1 MSNNSQQF
9 QAVFSLNGQQVK
21 DELKRIKEEIESIDK
36 AMQTLSKDDSETYK
50 RQMRQYADRRK
61 QLQEEQRQMN
71 SMGKVVKDLMKGLD
85 KASPNHL
92 KQTMRDI
99 NKAIDN
105 GAIKRGTR
113 DWQEALRVL
122 GKCDSELKK
131 INAET
136 KRFSGESSGG
146 SFISGFKGMAA
157 KVTAVIA
164 AVRGVYATVSDVI
177 RVNMDF
183 EQQMANLSS
192 ILGKTREEI
201 RGLQEDALRLGEA
214 TMFTA
219 SQVAGLQ
226 INLAKLGFS
235 QVEILNSTRAILD
248 FAAATGAALP
258 EAAEVA
264 GAALR
269 AFNLDSSEMSR
280 VVSTMAV
287 ATTQSAL
294 DFEKLRTSIAITF
307 PIAKT
312 FGFTIEDTVTLLGK
326 LSDAGFDASMA
337 ATATRNILLNLANPA
352 GKLAR
357 ALGQPIHNV
366 EELAEALMKL
376 KERNI
381 ELAEVFDLTDKRSAG
396 AFAQFVRISDQ
407 LVDMKEKITDA
418 DEALSD
424 MVDKRM
430 QTLQG
435 SVIYLQSAWQGLE
448 LTFLN
453 STGAMKKVVDLLT
466 EMIKGVTRLMSSTK
480 DNRERD
486 TAEAVNNAVRRSRK
500 QWKESFNADVK
511 EIKAQQETL
520 EKILSENKGLET
532 EQTRAIRDNIK
543 DQTTQLLTDYSQKLD
558 AYQTRAAEIRERFE
572 SIEQNIRENIR
583 SEKNINYRLDK
594 RIAAVVAAGVSFIAG
609 KKTNTATEYDKL
621 KTELIEVEVQ
631 AKKMEDYVERIGN
644 MSKNLNEPN
653 EYNKDPYARLR
664 QGAEGRIKTLQE
676 AETKAFFERK
686 KAAEGNNEELERI
699 EKEHAQKM
707 HDIAVEIYS
716 DIADKYRTLDPRFY
730 DQYTNKVAQ
739 KNLELANKINQIE
752 TKYGRLSEQAS
763 KRKER
768 AIEKEMRMRKKL
780 EKQLRQGQKREESY
794 YAHLETAITKYEGII
809 EDDESWRNRQRK
821 AVNALRNEK
830 SLLDRTYDQAYKLL
844 LENEQNEIQLAANSA
859 KERYRIELE
868 YLAKRLQLNADYQKA
883 IKANENATNATI
895 SANNKETFT
904 KIAGYIDEALSQAGG
919 LLDGFSG
926 LVSARY
932 DLMQARVEKRY
943 DAEIEAAEKAGRNT
957 DRIERE
963 KQNAL
968 NDIERQRIEAD
979 YKSGVAQSFID
990 AAAASLKAWINPGWP
1005 WALALQA
1012 VILAQQ
1018 GFTLA
1023 TLKEQKDAKLAALT
1037 GYYEGGYT
1045 RGTRYREV
1053 AGVVHEG
1060 EFVANHET
1068 VRNQAVRPVLDMLD
1082 YAQKNNASPL
1092 ITAEDIALAAGYH
1105 SGKYYEGGYTSASVP
1120 PSSPVVVQNDT
1131 QLLQRVYDLLD
1142 KLDRDGVRADLY
1154 ASDVERSNRRR
1165 NLLLNNKSRINQ

>member
-21 DELKRIKEEIESIDK
+21 DELKRIKEEIENIDK
-36 AMQTLSKDDSETYK
+36 SMQNLSKDDSETYK

-71 SMGKVVKDLMKGLD
+71 SMGKVVKDLMKDLD
-85 KASPNHL
+85 KASPNQL

-122 GKCDSELKK
+122 GKCDAELKK

-146 SFISGFKGMAA
+146 SVISGIKGMAA
-157 KVTAVIA
+157 KVTAWTAAITGTYKAVSGVI
-164 AVRGVYATVSDVI
+164 SI
-177 RVNMDF
+177 NMDF
-183 EQQMANLSS
+183 EQQMANLAS
-192 ILGKTREEI
+192 ILGKAKNEI
-201 RGLQEDALRLGEA
+201 KELEQDALKLGEA

-219 SQVAGLQ
+219 SEVAGLQ
-226 INLAKLGFS
+226 INLAKLGFN
-235 QVEILNSTRAILD
+235 QTEILNSTRAILD

-258 EAAEVA
+258 EAAAVA

-269 AFNLDSSEMSR
+269 AFNLDSTEMDR
-280 VVSTMAV
+280 VVSAMAV
-287 ATTQSAL
+287 STTRSAL
-294 DFEKLRTSIAITF
+294 DFEKLRTSVAITF
-307 PIAKT
+307 PVAKA
-312 FGFTIEDTVTLLGK
+312 FGFTIEDTITLLGK

-352 GKLAR
+352 GKLAKT
-357 ALGQPIHNV
+357 LGQPVRNI
-366 EELAEALMKL
+366 EELAEAFGKL

-381 ELAEVFDLTDKRSAG
+381 NLAESFALTDKRSVG
-396 AFAQFVRISDQ
+396 AFNQFVRVSDQ
-407 LVDMKEKITDA
+407 LVDLKNEITDA
-418 DEALSD
+418 REALKK
-424 MVDKRM
+424 MVDTRM
-430 QTLQG
+430 ETLQG
-435 SVIYLQSAWQGLE
+435 SVTKLNSAWQGLM
-448 LTFLN
+448 LTFRN
-453 STGAMKKVVDLLT
+453 STGMMKSIVDWLT
-466 EMIKGVTRLMSSTK
+466 DVTKGVTRLMSTISE
-480 DNRERD
+480 NAERD
-486 TAEAVNNAVRRSRK
+486 VSDALEAQLDNHK
-500 QWKESFNADVK
+500 KLWKEYFDSAFGGVEGQDQIA
-511 EIKAQQETL
+511 EILTTYSKRVDMYQAR
-520 EKILSENKGLET
+520 T
-532 EQTRAIRDNIK
+532 EEIRDKIK
-543 DQTTQLLTDYSQKLD
+543 D
-558 AYQTRAAEIRERFE
+558 FE
-572 SIEQNIRENIR
+572 
-583 SEKNINYRLDK
+583 
-594 RIAAVVAAGVSFIAG
+594 
-609 KKTNTATEYDKL
+609 
-621 KTELIEVEVQ
+621 Q
-631 AKKMEDYVERIGN
+631 AKKLGLGTKQAIDLMGGEYNADDVEKEVKRLTQELLKAELQARKYQYFVERASK
-644 MSKNLNEPN
+644 MSQSLNTSTDD

-664 QGAEGRIKTLQE
+664 QSAEGRIKTLQE
-676 AETKAFFERK
+676 AETKAFFERQ

-752 TKYGRLSEQAS
+752 TKYGRLSEQAA

-768 AIEKEMRMRKKL
+768 AIEKEMRMREKL
-780 EKQLRQGQKREESY
+780 EKQLSQGQKREESY
-794 YAHLETAITKYEGII
+794 YSRLEAAITKYEGII

-821 AVNALRNEK
+821 AVNALKNEQNM
-830 SLLDRTYDQAYKLL
+830 LERTYNQMYKVL
-844 LENEQNEIQLAANSA
+844 LENEQTEIQLAANSA
-859 KERYRIELE
+859 EERHRIELE
-868 YLAKRLQLNADYQKA
+868 YLAKRLKLNADYQEA
-883 IKANENATNATI
+883 VKANERATNATI
-895 SANNKETFT
+895 SANNKETFV
-904 KIAGYIDEALSQAGG
+904 KIAGYIDEALSQASD
-919 LLDGFSG
+919 LMNSFTG

-943 DAEIEAAEKAGRNT
+943 DAEIEAAEKAGRDT
-957 DRIERE
+957 DRIERQ

-968 NDIERQRIEAD
+968 NDIERQRIESD
-979 YKSGVAQSFID
+979 YKAGVAQSFID
-990 AAAASLKAWINPGWP
+990 AAAASLRAWINPGWP

-1018 GFTLA
+1018 GFTIA

-1092 ITAEDIALAAGYH
+1092 ITAEDIALAAGYR
-1105 SGKYYEGGYTSASVP
+1105 SGKYYEGGYTSASTP

-1131 QLLQRVYDLLD
+1131 ELLQRVYDLLD

>member
-21 DELKRIKEEIESIDK
+21 DELKRIKEEIENIDK
-36 AMQTLSKDDSETYK
+36 SMQNLSKDDSETYK

-71 SMGKVVKDLMKGLD
+71 SMGKVVKDLMKDLD
-85 KASPNHL
+85 KASPNQL

-122 GKCDSELKK
+122 GMCDAELKK

-146 SFISGFKGMAA
+146 SVISGIKGVAA
-157 KVTAVIA
+157 KATAWVAAITGTYKAVSGVI
-164 AVRGVYATVSDVI
+164 SI
-177 RVNMDF
+177 NMEF
-183 EQQMANLSS
+183 EQQMANLASV
-192 ILGKTREEI
+192 LGKTKDEI
-201 RGLQEDALRLGEA
+201 KELEQDALKLGEA

-219 SQVAGLQ
+219 SEVAGLQ
-226 INLAKLGFS
+226 INLAKLGFN
-235 QVEILNSTRAILD
+235 QAEILNSTRAILD

-269 AFNLDSSEMSR
+269 AFNLDSTEMSR
-280 VVSTMAV
+280 VVSAMAV
-287 ATTQSAL
+287 STNKSAL
-294 DFEKLRTSIAITF
+294 DFEKLRTSVAIVF
-307 PIAKT
+307 PVAKT
-312 FGFTIEDTVTLLGK
+312 FGFTIEDTIALLGK
-326 LSDAGFDASMA
+326 LSDAGFDASSA

-357 ALGQPIHNV
+357 TLGQPVRNV
-366 EELAEALMKL
+366 EELAEALGKL
-376 KERNI
+376 KDRNI
-381 ELAEVFDLTDKRSAG
+381 DLAETLALTDKRSVG
-396 AFAQFVRISDQ
+396 AFNQFVRVSDQ
-407 LVDMKEKITDA
+407 LVDLKKDITDA
-418 DEALSD
+418 SEALKQ
-424 MVDKRM
+424 MVNTRAD
-430 QTLQG
+430 TLQG
-435 SVIYLQSAWQGLE
+435 SVTKLQSAWQGLM
-448 LTFLN
+448 LSFQN
-453 STGAMKKVVDLLT
+453 STGPMKTVVDWLTKVTGSITRLISSLPENIDREASSQIESQVREKKPFWKLALSRLGLDEKSAEEMDVMLTTYNNNLAKAKERIDEIQSKIKTSEDDLKKGVKNKNGKYLTKDQYEALLT
-466 EMIKGVTRLMSSTK
+466 AELVEAEVEKKRAEYFIGNIEKVYNAKSNP
-480 DNRERD
+480 DNKPYSED
-486 TAEAVNNAVRRSRK
+486 PYASERRSAEGR
-500 QWKESFNADVK
+500 
-511 EIKAQQETL
+511 IKAQQE
-520 EKILSENKGLET
+520 
-532 EQTRAIRDNIK
+532 
-543 DQTTQLLTDYSQKLD
+543 
-558 AYQTRAAEIRERFE
+558 AE
-572 SIEQNIRENIR
+572 
-583 SEKNINYRLDK
+583 
-594 RIAAVVAAGVSFIAG
+594 V
-609 KKTNTATEYDKL
+609 
-621 KTELIEVEVQ
+621 
-631 AKKMEDYVERIGN
+631 
-644 MSKNLNEPN
+644 
-653 EYNKDPYARLR
+653 
-664 QGAEGRIKTLQE
+664 
-676 AETKAFFERK
+676 KAFAERM

-752 TKYGRLSEQAS
+752 TKYGRLSEQEA

-768 AIEKEMRMRKKL
+768 AIEKEMRMREKL
-780 EKQLRQGQKREESY
+780 EKQLSQGQKREESY
-794 YAHLETAITKYEGII
+794 YSRLEAAITKYEGII

-821 AVNALRNEK
+821 AVNALKNEQNM
-830 SLLDRTYDQAYKLL
+830 LERTYNQMYKVL
-844 LENEQNEIQLAANSA
+844 LENEQTELQLAANSA
-859 KERYRIELE
+859 EERHRIELE
-868 YLAKRLQLNADYQKA
+868 YLAKRLKLNADYQEA
-883 IKANENATNATI
+883 VKANERATNATI
-895 SANNKETFT
+895 SANNKETFA
-904 KIAGYIDEALSQAGG
+904 KIAGYIDEALSQASD
-919 LLDGFSG
+919 LMNSFTG

-943 DAEIEAAEKAGRNT
+943 DAEIEAAEKAGRDT
-957 DRIERE
+957 DRIERQ

-968 NDIERQRIEAD
+968 NDIERQRIESD
-979 YKSGVAQSFID
+979 YKAGVAQSFID
-990 AAAASLKAWINPGWP
+990 AAAASLRAWINPGWP

-1018 GFTLA
+1018 GFTIA

-1092 ITAEDIALAAGYH
+1092 ITAEDIALAAGYR
-1105 SGKYYEGGYTSASVP
+1105 SGKYYEGGYTSASTP

-1131 QLLQRVYDLLD
+1131 ELLQRVYDLLD

>member
-21 DELKRIKEEIESIDK
+21 DELKRIKEEIESIDNS
-36 AMQTLSKDDSETYK
+36 MQNLSKDDSETYK

-71 SMGKVVKDLMKGLD
+71 SMGKVVKDLMKDLD
-85 KASPNHL
+85 KASPNQL

-122 GKCDSELKK
+122 GMCDAELKK

-146 SFISGFKGMAA
+146 SVISGIKGMAA
-157 KVTAVIA
+157 KVTAWTA
-164 AVRGVYATVSDVI
+164 AITGTYKAVSGI
-177 RVNMDF
+177 ISINMDF
-183 EQQMANLSS
+183 EQQMANLAS
-192 ILGKTREEI
+192 ILGKAKTEI
-201 RGLQEDALRLGEA
+201 KELEQDALKLGEA

-219 SQVAGLQ
+219 SEVAGLQ
-226 INLAKLGFS
+226 INLAKLGFN
-235 QVEILNSTRAILD
+235 QTEILNSTRAILD

-258 EAAEVA
+258 EAAAVA

-269 AFNLDSSEMSR
+269 AFNLDSTEMDR
-280 VVSTMAV
+280 VVSAMAV
-287 ATTQSAL
+287 STTRSAL
-294 DFEKLRTSIAITF
+294 DFEKLRTSVAITF
-307 PIAKT
+307 PVAKA
-312 FGFTIEDTVTLLGK
+312 FGFTIEDTITLLGK

-357 ALGQPIHNV
+357 TLGQPVRNI
-366 EELAEALMKL
+366 EELAEAFGKL

-381 ELAEVFDLTDKRSAG
+381 NLAESFALTDKRSVG
-396 AFAQFVRISDQ
+396 AFNQFVRVSDQ
-407 LVDMKEKITDA
+407 LVDLKNEITDA
-418 DEALSD
+418 REALKK
-424 MVDKRM
+424 MVDTRM
-430 QTLQG
+430 ETLQG
-435 SVIYLQSAWQGLE
+435 SVTKLNSAWQGLM
-448 LTFLN
+448 LTFRN
-453 STGAMKKVVDLLT
+453 STGMMKSIVDWLT
-466 EMIKGVTRLMSSTK
+466 DVTKGVTRLMSTISENAEREVSDALEAQL
-480 DNRERD
+480 DNH
-486 TAEAVNNAVRRSRK
+486 K
-500 QWKESFNADVK
+500 KLWKEYFDSAFGGVEGQDQIA
-511 EIKAQQETL
+511 EILTTYSKRVDMYQAR
-520 EKILSENKGLET
+520 T
-532 EQTRAIRDNIK
+532 EEIRDKIK
-543 DQTTQLLTDYSQKLD
+543 D
-558 AYQTRAAEIRERFE
+558 FE
-572 SIEQNIRENIR
+572 
-583 SEKNINYRLDK
+583 
-594 RIAAVVAAGVSFIAG
+594 
-609 KKTNTATEYDKL
+609 
-621 KTELIEVEVQ
+621 Q
-631 AKKMEDYVERIGN
+631 AKKLGLGTKQAIDLMGGEYNADDVEKEVKRLTQELLKAELQARKYQYFVERASK
-644 MSKNLNEPN
+644 MSQSLNTSTDD
-653 EYNKDPYARLR
+653 EYNEDPYARLR
-664 QGAEGRIKTLQE
+664 QSAEGRIKTLQE
-676 AETKAFFERK
+676 AETKAFFERQ

-752 TKYGRLSEQAS
+752 TKYGRLSEQEA

-768 AIEKEMRMRKKL
+768 AIKKEMRMREKL
-780 EKQLRQGQKREESY
+780 EKQLSQGQKREESY
-794 YAHLETAITKYEGII
+794 YARLESAITKYEGII

-821 AVNALRNEK
+821 AVNALRNEQ
-830 SLLDRTYDQAYKLL
+830 SMLERTYNQAYKLL
-844 LENEQNEIQLAANSA
+844 LDNEQIELQIAANSA
-859 KERYRIELE
+859 EERHRIELE
-868 YLAKRLQLNADYQKA
+868 YLAKRLKLNADYQEA
-883 IKANENATNATI
+883 VKANDRATNATI
-895 SANNKETFT
+895 SANKKETFA
-904 KIAGYIDEALSQAGG
+904 KIAGYIDEALSQASG
-919 LLDGFSG
+919 LIDGFTD

-943 DAEIEAAEKAGRNT
+943 DAEIEAAEKAGRDT

-968 NDIERQRIEAD
+968 NDIERQRIESD
-979 YKSGVAQSFID
+979 YKAGVAQSFID
-990 AAAASLKAWINPGWP
+990 AAAASLRAWINPGWP

-1018 GFTLA
+1018 GFTIA
-1023 TLKEQKDAKLAALT
+1023 TLKNQKDAKLAALT

-1092 ITAEDIALAAGYH
+1092 ITAEDIALAAGYR
-1105 SGKYYEGGYTSASVP
+1105 SGKYYEGGYTSASTP

-1131 QLLQRVYDLLD
+1131 ELLQRVYDLLD

>member
-21 DELKRIKEEIESIDK
+21 DELKRIKEEIENIDK
-36 AMQTLSKDDSETYK
+36 SMQNLSKDDSETYK

-71 SMGKVVKDLMKGLD
+71 SMGKVVKDLMKDLD
-85 KASPNHL
+85 KASPNQL

-122 GKCDSELKK
+122 GMCDAELKK

-136 KRFSGESSGG
+136 KRLGEGSSIINTVSAVKSAITAVTAKFMLLIEAIKAIYKTVSGG
-146 SFISGFKGMAA
+146 
-157 KVTAVIA
+157 IA
-164 AVRGVYATVSDVI
+164 I
-177 RVNMDF
+177 NMEF
-183 EQQMANLSS
+183 EQQMANLASV
-192 ILGKTREEI
+192 LGKAKTEVKELER
-201 RGLQEDALRLGEA
+201 DAKKLGEA

-219 SQVAGLQ
+219 SEVAGLQ
-226 INLAKLGFS
+226 INLAKLGFNEN
-235 QVEILNSTRAILD
+235 EILNSTRAILD

-269 AFNLDSSEMSR
+269 AFNLDSTEMDR
-280 VVSTMAV
+280 VVSAMAV
-287 ATTQSAL
+287 STTRSAL
-294 DFEKLRTSIAITF
+294 DFEKLRTSVSIVF
-307 PIAKT
+307 PVAKT
-312 FGFTIEDTVTLLGK
+312 FGFTIEDTITLLGK
-326 LSDAGFDASMA
+326 LSDAGFDASSA

-357 ALGQPIHNV
+357 ALGQPVRNV
-366 EELAEALMKL
+366 EELAEALAKL
-376 KERNI
+376 KDRNI
-381 ELAEVFDLTDKRSAG
+381 DLAESLDLTDKRSVG
-396 AFAQFVRISDQ
+396 AFNQFVRISGQ
-407 LVDMKEKITDA
+407 LVDLKNEITDA
-418 DEALSD
+418 DEALKQ
-424 MVDKRM
+424 MVNTRAE
-430 QTLQG
+430 TLQG
-435 SVIYLQSAWQGLE
+435 SVTKLQSAWQGLM
-448 LTFLN
+448 LSFQN
-453 STGAMKKVVDLLT
+453 STGPMKTVVDWLTKVTGSITRLISSLPENIDREASSQIESQVREKKPFWKLALSRLGLDEKSAEEMDVMLTTYDNNLAKAKERIDEIQSKIKTSEDDLKKGVKNKNGKYLTKDQYEALLT
-466 EMIKGVTRLMSSTK
+466 AELVEAEVEKKRAEYFIQNIEKVYNAKTNPDNKPYSK
-480 DNRERD
+480 DPYASE
-486 TAEAVNNAVRRSRK
+486 RRSAEGR
-500 QWKESFNADVK
+500 
-511 EIKAQQETL
+511 IKAQQE
-520 EKILSENKGLET
+520 
-532 EQTRAIRDNIK
+532 
-543 DQTTQLLTDYSQKLD
+543 
-558 AYQTRAAEIRERFE
+558 AE
-572 SIEQNIRENIR
+572 
-583 SEKNINYRLDK
+583 
-594 RIAAVVAAGVSFIAG
+594 V
-609 KKTNTATEYDKL
+609 
-621 KTELIEVEVQ
+621 
-631 AKKMEDYVERIGN
+631 
-644 MSKNLNEPN
+644 
-653 EYNKDPYARLR
+653 
-664 QGAEGRIKTLQE
+664 
-676 AETKAFFERK
+676 KAFAERM

-752 TKYGRLSEQAS
+752 TKYGRLSEQEA

-768 AIEKEMRMRKKL
+768 AMEKEMRMRKKL
-780 EKQLRQGQKREESY
+780 EKQLSQGQKREESY
-794 YAHLETAITKYEGII
+794 YARLEAAITKYEGII

-821 AVNALRNEK
+821 AVNALK
-830 SLLDRTYDQAYKLL
+830 
-844 LENEQNEIQLAANSA
+844 NEQNMLERTYNQMYKVLLDNEQTEIQLAANSA
-859 KERYRIELE
+859 EERHRIELE
-868 YLAKRLQLNADYQKA
+868 YLAKRLKLNADYQEA
-883 IKANENATNATI
+883 VKANERATNATI
-895 SANNKETFT
+895 SANNKETFA
-904 KIAGYIDEALSQAGG
+904 KIAGYIDEALSQASD
-919 LLDGFSG
+919 LMNSFTG

-943 DAEIEAAEKAGRNT
+943 DAEIEAAEKAGRDT
-957 DRIERE
+957 DRIERQ

-968 NDIERQRIEAD
+968 NDIERQRIESD
-979 YKSGVAQSFID
+979 YKAGVAQSFID
-990 AAAASLKAWINPGWP
+990 AAAASLRAWINPGWP

-1018 GFTLA
+1018 GFTIA

-1092 ITAEDIALAAGYH
+1092 ITAEDIALAAGYR
-1105 SGKYYEGGYTSASVP
+1105 SGKYYEGGYTSASTP

-1131 QLLQRVYDLLD
+1131 ELLQRVYDLLD

>member
-21 DELKRIKEEIESIDK
+21 DELKRIKEEIENIDK
-36 AMQTLSKDDSETYK
+36 SMQNLSKDDSETYK

-71 SMGKVVKDLMKGLD
+71 SMGKVVKDLMKDLD
-85 KASPNHL
+85 KASPNQL

-122 GKCDSELKK
+122 GMRDAELKK

-136 KRFSGESSGG
+136 KRLGEGSSIINTVSAVKSAVTAMASKFLILFEAIKAIYRTVSGG
-146 SFISGFKGMAA
+146 I
-157 KVTAVIA
+157 TI
-164 AVRGVYATVSDVI
+164 
-177 RVNMDF
+177 NMEF
-183 EQQMANLSS
+183 EQQMANLASV
-192 ILGKTREEI
+192 LGKAKAEVKELER
-201 RGLQEDALRLGEA
+201 DALKLGEA

-219 SQVAGLQ
+219 SEVAGLQ
-226 INLAKLGFS
+226 INLAKLGFNET
-235 QVEILNSTRAILD
+235 EILNSTRAILD

-269 AFNLDSSEMSR
+269 AFNLDSAEMDR
-280 VVSTMAV
+280 VVSAMAV
-287 ATTQSAL
+287 STTRSAL
-294 DFEKLRTSIAITF
+294 DFEKLRTSVSIVF
-307 PIAKT
+307 PVAKT
-312 FGFTIEDTVTLLGK
+312 FGFTIEDTITLLGK
-326 LSDAGFDASMA
+326 LSDAGFDASSA

-357 ALGQPIHNV
+357 ALGQPVHNV
-366 EELAEALMKL
+366 EELAEALVKL
-376 KERNI
+376 KDRNI
-381 ELAEVFDLTDKRSAG
+381 DLAESLDLTDKRSVG
-396 AFAQFVRISDQ
+396 AFNQFVRISDQ
-407 LVDMKEKITDA
+407 LVDLKNEITDA
-418 DEALSD
+418 DEALKQ
-424 MVDKRM
+424 MVDTRAE
-430 QTLQG
+430 TLQG
-435 SVIYLQSAWQGLE
+435 SVTKLQSAWQGLM
-448 LTFLN
+448 LSFQN
-453 STGAMKKVVDLLT
+453 STGPMKTVVDWLTKVTGSITRLISSLPENIDREASSQIESQVREKKPFWKLALSRLGLDEKSAEEMDVMLTTYDNNLAKAKERIDEIQSKIKTSEDDLKKGVKNKNGKYLTKDQYEALLT
-466 EMIKGVTRLMSSTK
+466 AELVEAEVEKKRAEYFIQNIEKVYNAKSNPDNKPYSK
-480 DNRERD
+480 DPYASE
-486 TAEAVNNAVRRSRK
+486 RRSAEGR
-500 QWKESFNADVK
+500 
-511 EIKAQQETL
+511 IKAQQE
-520 EKILSENKGLET
+520 
-532 EQTRAIRDNIK
+532 
-543 DQTTQLLTDYSQKLD
+543 
-558 AYQTRAAEIRERFE
+558 AE
-572 SIEQNIRENIR
+572 
-583 SEKNINYRLDK
+583 
-594 RIAAVVAAGVSFIAG
+594 V
-609 KKTNTATEYDKL
+609 
-621 KTELIEVEVQ
+621 
-631 AKKMEDYVERIGN
+631 
-644 MSKNLNEPN
+644 
-653 EYNKDPYARLR
+653 
-664 QGAEGRIKTLQE
+664 
-676 AETKAFFERK
+676 KAFAERM

-752 TKYGRLSEQAS
+752 TKYGRLSEQES

-768 AIEKEMRMRKKL
+768 AIEKEMRMREKL
-780 EKQLRQGQKREESY
+780 EKQLSQGQKREESY
-794 YAHLETAITKYEGII
+794 YARLEAAITKYEGII

-821 AVNALRNEK
+821 AVNALRNEQ
-830 SLLDRTYDQAYKLL
+830 SMLERTYNQAYKLL
-844 LENEQNEIQLAANSA
+844 LDNEQIELQIAANSA
-859 KERYRIELE
+859 EERHRIELE
-868 YLAKRLQLNADYQKA
+868 YLAKRLKLNTDYQEA
-883 IKANENATNATI
+883 VKANDRATNATI
-895 SANNKETFT
+895 SANKKETFA
-904 KIAGYIDEALSQAGG
+904 KIAGYIDEALSQASG
-919 LLDGFSG
+919 LIDGFTG

-943 DAEIEAAEKAGRNT
+943 DAEIEAAEKAGRDT

-968 NDIERQRIEAD
+968 NDIERQRIESD
-979 YKSGVAQSFID
+979 YKTGIAQSFID
-990 AAAASLKAWINPGWP
+990 AAAASLRAWINPGWP

-1018 GFTLA
+1018 GFTIA
-1023 TLKEQKDAKLAALT
+1023 TLKNQKDAKLAALT

-1092 ITAEDIALAAGYH
+1092 ITAEDIALAAGYR
-1105 SGKYYEGGYTSASVP
+1105 SGKYYEGGYTSASTP

-1131 QLLQRVYDLLD
+1131 ELLQRVYDLLD

>member
-9 QAVFSLNGQQVK
+9 QAVFSLNGQQVR
-21 DELKRIKEEIESIDK
+21 DELKRIQGEIKSIDE
-36 AMQTLSKDDSETYK
+36 AMKTLSKDDSETYK

-71 SMGKVVKDLMKGLD
+71 SMGKVVKDLMKDLD
-85 KASPNHL
+85 KASPNQL

-122 GKCDSELKK
+122 GRCDAELKK

-136 KRFSGESSGG
+136 KRLGEGSSIINTVSAVKSAVTAMASKFLILFEAIKAIYRTVSGG
-146 SFISGFKGMAA
+146 I
-157 KVTAVIA
+157 TI
-164 AVRGVYATVSDVI
+164 
-177 RVNMDF
+177 NMEF
-183 EQQMANLSS
+183 EQQMANLASV
-192 ILGKTREEI
+192 LGKAKTEVKDLERE
-201 RGLQEDALRLGEA
+201 ALKLGET

-226 INLAKLGFS
+226 INLAKLGFNET
-235 QVEILNSTRAILD
+235 EILNSTRAILD

-269 AFNLDSSEMSR
+269 AFNLDSTEMGR
-280 VVSTMAV
+280 VVSAMAV
-287 ATTQSAL
+287 STNKSAL
-294 DFEKLRTSIAITF
+294 DFEKLRTSVSIVF
-307 PIAKT
+307 PVAKT
-312 FGFTIEDTVTLLGK
+312 FGFTIEDTITLLGK
-326 LSDAGFDASMA
+326 LSDAGFDASSA

-357 ALGQPIHNV
+357 ALGQPVRNV
-366 EELAEALMKL
+366 EELAEALVKL
-376 KERNI
+376 KDRNI
-381 ELAEVFDLTDKRSAG
+381 DLAESLDLTDKRSVG
-396 AFAQFVRISDQ
+396 AFNQFVRMSDQ
-407 LVDMKEKITDA
+407 LVDLKNEITDA
-418 DEALSD
+418 DEALKQ
-424 MVDKRM
+424 MVDTRAD
-430 QTLQG
+430 TLQG
-435 SVIYLQSAWQGLE
+435 SVTKLQSAWQGLM
-448 LTFLN
+448 LSFQN
-453 STGAMKKVVDLLT
+453 STGPMKTVVDWLTKVTSGITRLISSLPENIDREASSQIESQVREKKPFWKLALSRLGLDEKSAEEMDVMLTTYNNNLAKAKERIDEIQSKIKTSEDDLKKGVKNKKGKYLTKDQYEALLT
-466 EMIKGVTRLMSSTK
+466 AELVEAEVEKKRAEYFIQNIEKVYNAKSNPDNKPYSK
-480 DNRERD
+480 DPYASE
-486 TAEAVNNAVRRSRK
+486 RRSAEGR
-500 QWKESFNADVK
+500 
-511 EIKAQQETL
+511 IKAQQE
-520 EKILSENKGLET
+520 
-532 EQTRAIRDNIK
+532 
-543 DQTTQLLTDYSQKLD
+543 
-558 AYQTRAAEIRERFE
+558 AE
-572 SIEQNIRENIR
+572 
-583 SEKNINYRLDK
+583 
-594 RIAAVVAAGVSFIAG
+594 V
-609 KKTNTATEYDKL
+609 
-621 KTELIEVEVQ
+621 
-631 AKKMEDYVERIGN
+631 
-644 MSKNLNEPN
+644 
-653 EYNKDPYARLR
+653 
-664 QGAEGRIKTLQE
+664 
-676 AETKAFFERK
+676 KAFAGRM

-752 TKYGRLSEQAS
+752 TKYGRLSEQEA

-768 AIEKEMRMRKKL
+768 AIEKEMRMREKL
-780 EKQLRQGQKREESY
+780 EKQLSQGQKREESY
-794 YAHLETAITKYEGII
+794 YARLESAITKYEGII

-821 AVNALRNEK
+821 AVNALRNEQ
-830 SLLDRTYDQAYKLL
+830 SMLERTYNQAYKLL
-844 LENEQNEIQLAANSA
+844 LDNEQIELQIAANSA
-859 KERYRIELE
+859 EERHRIELE
-868 YLAKRLQLNADYQKA
+868 YLAKRLKLNTDYQEA
-883 IKANENATNATI
+883 VKANDRATNATI
-895 SANNKETFT
+895 SANKKETFA
-904 KIAGYIDEALSQAGG
+904 KIAGYIDEALSQASG
-919 LLDGFSG
+919 LIDGFTG

-943 DAEIEAAEKAGRNT
+943 DAEIEAAEKAGRDT
-957 DRIERE
+957 DRIERQ

-968 NDIERQRIEAD
+968 NDIERQRIESD
-979 YKSGVAQSFID
+979 YKAGVAQSFID
-990 AAAASLKAWINPGWP
+990 AAAASLRAWINPGWP

-1018 GFTLA
+1018 GFTIA

-1092 ITAEDIALAAGYH
+1092 ITAEDIALAAGYR
-1105 SGKYYEGGYTSASVP
+1105 SGKYYEGGYTSASTP

-1131 QLLQRVYDLLD
+1131 ELLQRVYDLLD

>member
-21 DELKRIKEEIESIDK
+21 DELKRIKEEIENIDK
-36 AMQTLSKDDSETYK
+36 SMQNLSKDDSETYK

-71 SMGKVVKDLMKGLD
+71 SMGKVVKDLMKDLD
-85 KASPNHL
+85 KASPNQL

-122 GKCDSELKK
+122 GKCDAELKK

-146 SFISGFKGMAA
+146 SVISGIKGMAA
-157 KVTAVIA
+157 KVTAWTAAITGTYKAVSGVI
-164 AVRGVYATVSDVI
+164 SI
-177 RVNMDF
+177 NMDF
-183 EQQMANLSS
+183 EQQMANLAS
-192 ILGKTREEI
+192 ILGKAKNEI
-201 RGLQEDALRLGEA
+201 KELEQDALKLGEA

-219 SQVAGLQ
+219 SEVAGLQ
-226 INLAKLGFS
+226 INLAKLGFN
-235 QVEILNSTRAILD
+235 QTEILNSTRAILD

-258 EAAEVA
+258 EAAAVA

-269 AFNLDSSEMSR
+269 AFNLDSTEMDR
-280 VVSTMAV
+280 VVSAMAV
-287 ATTQSAL
+287 STTISAL
-294 DFEKLRTSIAITF
+294 DFEKLRTSVAITF
-307 PIAKT
+307 PVAKA
-312 FGFTIEDTVTLLGK
+312 FGFTIEDTITLLGK

-352 GKLAR
+352 GKLAKT
-357 ALGQPIHNV
+357 LGQPVRNI
-366 EELAEALMKL
+366 EELAEAFGKL

-381 ELAEVFDLTDKRSAG
+381 NLAESFALTDKRSVG
-396 AFAQFVRISDQ
+396 AFNQFVRVSDQ
-407 LVDMKEKITDA
+407 LVDLKNEITDA
-418 DEALSD
+418 REALKK
-424 MVDKRM
+424 MVDTRM
-430 QTLQG
+430 ETLQG
-435 SVIYLQSAWQGLE
+435 SVTKLNSAWQGLM
-448 LTFLN
+448 LTFRN
-453 STGAMKKVVDLLT
+453 STGMMKSIVDWLT
-466 EMIKGVTRLMSSTK
+466 DVTKGVTRLMSTISE
-480 DNRERD
+480 NAERD
-486 TAEAVNNAVRRSRK
+486 VSDALEAQLDNHK
-500 QWKESFNADVK
+500 KLWKEYFDSAFGGVEGQDQIA
-511 EIKAQQETL
+511 EILTTYSKRVDMYQAR
-520 EKILSENKGLET
+520 T
-532 EQTRAIRDNIK
+532 EEIRDKIK
-543 DQTTQLLTDYSQKLD
+543 D
-558 AYQTRAAEIRERFE
+558 FE
-572 SIEQNIRENIR
+572 
-583 SEKNINYRLDK
+583 
-594 RIAAVVAAGVSFIAG
+594 
-609 KKTNTATEYDKL
+609 
-621 KTELIEVEVQ
+621 Q
-631 AKKMEDYVERIGN
+631 AKKLGLGTKQAIDLMGGEYNADDVEKEVKRLTQELLKAELQARKYQYFVERASK
-644 MSKNLNEPN
+644 MSQSLNTSTDD

-664 QGAEGRIKTLQE
+664 QSAEGRIKTLQE
-676 AETKAFFERK
+676 AETKAFFERQ

-752 TKYGRLSEQAS
+752 TKYGRLSEQEA

-768 AIEKEMRMRKKL
+768 VIEKEMRMREKL
-780 EKQLRQGQKREESY
+780 EKQLSQGQKREESY
-794 YAHLETAITKYEGII
+794 YSRLEAAITKYEGII

-821 AVNALRNEK
+821 AVNALKNEQNM
-830 SLLDRTYDQAYKLL
+830 LERTYNQMYKVL
-844 LENEQNEIQLAANSA
+844 LENEQTEIQLAANSA
-859 KERYRIELE
+859 EERHRIELE
-868 YLAKRLQLNADYQKA
+868 YLAKRLKLNADYQEA
-883 IKANENATNATI
+883 VKANERATNATI
-895 SANNKETFT
+895 SANNKETFA
-904 KIAGYIDEALSQAGG
+904 KIAGYIDEALSQASD
-919 LLDGFSG
+919 LMNSFTG

-943 DAEIEAAEKAGRNT
+943 DAEIEAAEKAGRDT
-957 DRIERE
+957 DRIERQ

-968 NDIERQRIEAD
+968 NDIERQRIESD
-979 YKSGVAQSFID
+979 YKAGVAQSFID
-990 AAAASLKAWINPGWP
+990 AAAASLRAWINPGWP

-1018 GFTLA
+1018 GFTIA

-1092 ITAEDIALAAGYH
+1092 ITAEDIALAAGYR
-1105 SGKYYEGGYTSASVP
+1105 SGKYYEGGYTSASTP

-1131 QLLQRVYDLLD
+1131 ELLQRVYDLLD

>member
-21 DELKRIKEEIESIDK
+21 DELKRIKEEIESIDNS
-36 AMQTLSKDDSETYK
+36 MQNLSKDDSETYK

-71 SMGKVVKDLMKGLD
+71 SMGKVVKDLMKDLD
-85 KASPNHL
+85 KASPNQL

-122 GKCDSELKK
+122 GMCDAELKK

-146 SFISGFKGMAA
+146 SVISGIKGMAA
-157 KVTAVIA
+157 KVTAWTA
-164 AVRGVYATVSDVI
+164 AITGTYKAVSGI
-177 RVNMDF
+177 ISINMDF
-183 EQQMANLSS
+183 EQQMANLAS
-192 ILGKTREEI
+192 ILGKAKTEI
-201 RGLQEDALRLGEA
+201 KELEQDALKLGEA

-219 SQVAGLQ
+219 SEVAGLQ
-226 INLAKLGFS
+226 INLAKLGFN
-235 QVEILNSTRAILD
+235 QTEILNSTRAILD

-258 EAAEVA
+258 EAAAVA

-269 AFNLDSSEMSR
+269 AFNLDSTEMDR
-280 VVSTMAV
+280 VVSAMAV
-287 ATTQSAL
+287 STTRSAL
-294 DFEKLRTSIAITF
+294 DFEKLRTSVAITF
-307 PIAKT
+307 PVAKA
-312 FGFTIEDTVTLLGK
+312 FGFTIEDTITLLGK

-357 ALGQPIHNV
+357 TLGQPVRNI
-366 EELAEALMKL
+366 EELAEAFGKL

-381 ELAEVFDLTDKRSAG
+381 NLAESFALTDKRSVG
-396 AFAQFVRISDQ
+396 AFNQFVRVSDQ
-407 LVDMKEKITDA
+407 LVDLKNEITDA
-418 DEALSD
+418 REALKK
-424 MVDKRM
+424 MVDTRM
-430 QTLQG
+430 ETLQG
-435 SVIYLQSAWQGLE
+435 SVTKLNSAWQGLM
-448 LTFLN
+448 LTFRN
-453 STGAMKKVVDLLT
+453 STGMMKSIVDWLT
-466 EMIKGVTRLMSSTK
+466 DVTKGVTRLMSTISENAEREVSDALEAQL
-480 DNRERD
+480 DNH
-486 TAEAVNNAVRRSRK
+486 K
-500 QWKESFNADVK
+500 KLWKEYFDSAFGGVEGQDQIA
-511 EIKAQQETL
+511 EILTTYSKRVDMYQAR
-520 EKILSENKGLET
+520 T
-532 EQTRAIRDNIK
+532 EEIRDKIK
-543 DQTTQLLTDYSQKLD
+543 D
-558 AYQTRAAEIRERFE
+558 FE
-572 SIEQNIRENIR
+572 
-583 SEKNINYRLDK
+583 
-594 RIAAVVAAGVSFIAG
+594 
-609 KKTNTATEYDKL
+609 
-621 KTELIEVEVQ
+621 Q
-631 AKKMEDYVERIGN
+631 AKKLGLGTKQAIDLMGGEYNADDVEKEVKRLTQELLKAELQARKYQYFVERASK
-644 MSKNLNEPN
+644 MSQSLNTSTDD
-653 EYNKDPYARLR
+653 EYNEDPYARLR
-664 QGAEGRIKTLQE
+664 QSAEGRIKTLQE
-676 AETKAFFERK
+676 AETKAFFERQ

-752 TKYGRLSEQAS
+752 TKYGRLSEQEA

-768 AIEKEMRMRKKL
+768 AIEKEMRMREKL
-780 EKQLRQGQKREESY
+780 EKQLSQGQKREESY
-794 YAHLETAITKYEGII
+794 YARLEAAITKYEGII

-821 AVNALRNEK
+821 AVNALKNEK
-830 SLLDRTYDQAYKLL
+830 NMLDRTYNQMYKQL
-844 LENEQNEIQLAANSA
+844 LENEQTEIQLAANSA
-859 KERYRIELE
+859 EERHRIELE
-868 YLAKRLQLNADYQKA
+868 YLAKRLKLNADYQEA
-883 IKANENATNATI
+883 VKANERATNATI
-895 SANNKETFT
+895 SANNKETFA
-904 KIAGYIDEALSQAGG
+904 KIAGYIDEALSQASD
-919 LLDGFSG
+919 LMNSFTG

-932 DLMQARVEKRY
+932 DLMQARVEQRY
-943 DAEIEAAEKAGRNT
+943 DAEIEAAEKAGRDT
-957 DRIERE
+957 DRIERQ

-968 NDIERQRIEAD
+968 NDIERQRIESD
-979 YKSGVAQSFID
+979 YKAGVAQSFID
-990 AAAASLKAWINPGWP
+990 AAAASLRAWINPGWP

-1018 GFTLA
+1018 GFTIA

-1060 EFVANHET
+1060 EFVANHDT

-1092 ITAEDIALAAGYH
+1092 ITAEDIALAAGYR
-1105 SGKYYEGGYTSASVP
+1105 SGKYYEGGYTSASTP

-1131 QLLQRVYDLLD
+1131 ELLQRVYDLLN

>member
-21 DELKRIKEEIESIDK
+21 DELKRIKEEIENIDK
-36 AMQTLSKDDSETYK
+36 SMQNLSKDDSETYK

-71 SMGKVVKDLMKGLD
+71 SMGKVVKDLMKDLD
-85 KASPNHL
+85 KASPNQL

-122 GKCDSELKK
+122 GKCDAELKK

-136 KRFSGESSGG
+136 KRLGEGSSIINTVSAVKSAITAVTAKFTLLFEAIKAIYKTLSGG
-146 SFISGFKGMAA
+146 I
-157 KVTAVIA
+157 TI
-164 AVRGVYATVSDVI
+164 
-177 RVNMDF
+177 NMEF
-183 EQQMANLSS
+183 EQQMANLASV
-192 ILGKTREEI
+192 LGKTKEEI
-201 RGLQEDALRLGEA
+201 KELEQNALRLGEA

-226 INLAKLGFS
+226 INLAKLGFN
-235 QVEILNSTRAILD
+235 QTEILNSTRAILD

-258 EAAEVA
+258 EAAAVA

-269 AFNLDSSEMSR
+269 AFNLDSSEMER

-287 ATTQSAL
+287 STTKTAL
-294 DFEKLRTSIAITF
+294 DFEKLRTSVAITF
-307 PIAKT
+307 PVAKA
-312 FGFTIEDTVTLLGK
+312 FGFTIEDTITLLGK

-357 ALGQPIHNV
+357 TLGQPVRNI
-366 EELAEALMKL
+366 EELAEAFGKL

-381 ELAEVFDLTDKRSAG
+381 DLAESFDLTDKRSVG
-396 AFAQFVRISDQ
+396 AFNQFVRVSDQ
-407 LVDMKEKITDA
+407 LVDLKNEITDA
-418 DEALSD
+418 GEALSK
-424 MVDKRM
+424 MVDTRM
-430 QTLQG
+430 NTLQG
-435 SVIYLQSAWQGLE
+435 SVTILSSAWQGLR
-448 LTFLN
+448 LSFQN
-453 STGAMKKVVDLLT
+453 STGPMKTVVDWLT
-466 EMIKGVTRLMSSTK
+466 KVTRSVTRLISSLPENIDREASSQIESQVREKKPFWKLALSRLGLDEKSAEEMDVMLTTYDNNLAKAKERIDEIQSKIKTSEDDLKKGVKNKNGKYLTK
-480 DNRERD
+480 DQYEALL
-486 TAEAVNNAVRRSRK
+486 TAELVEAEVEKKRAEYFIQNIEKVYNAKSNPDNKPYSKDPYASERRSAEGR
-500 QWKESFNADVK
+500 
-511 EIKAQQETL
+511 IKAQQE
-520 EKILSENKGLET
+520 
-532 EQTRAIRDNIK
+532 
-543 DQTTQLLTDYSQKLD
+543 
-558 AYQTRAAEIRERFE
+558 AE
-572 SIEQNIRENIR
+572 
-583 SEKNINYRLDK
+583 
-594 RIAAVVAAGVSFIAG
+594 V
-609 KKTNTATEYDKL
+609 
-621 KTELIEVEVQ
+621 
-631 AKKMEDYVERIGN
+631 
-644 MSKNLNEPN
+644 
-653 EYNKDPYARLR
+653 
-664 QGAEGRIKTLQE
+664 
-676 AETKAFFERK
+676 KAFAERM

-752 TKYGRLSEQAS
+752 TKYGRLTEQEA

-768 AIEKEMRMRKKL
+768 AIEKEMRMREKL
-780 EKQLRQGQKREESY
+780 EKQLSQGQKREESY
-794 YAHLETAITKYEGII
+794 YARLEAAITKYEGII

-821 AVNALRNEK
+821 AVNALKNEK
-830 SLLDRTYDQAYKLL
+830 NMLDRTYNQMYKQL
-844 LENEQNEIQLAANSA
+844 LENEQTEIQLAANSA
-859 KERYRIELE
+859 EERHRIELE
-868 YLAKRLQLNADYQKA
+868 YLAKRLKLNADYQEA
-883 IKANENATNATI
+883 VKANERATNATI
-895 SANNKETFT
+895 SANNKETFA
-904 KIAGYIDEALSQAGG
+904 KIAGYIDEALSQAGE
-919 LLDGFSG
+919 LMNSFTG

-943 DAEIEAAEKAGRNT
+943 DAEIEAAEKAGRDT
-957 DRIERE
+957 DRIERQ

-968 NDIERQRIEAD
+968 NDIERQRIESD
-979 YKSGVAQSFID
+979 YKAGVAQSFID
-990 AAAASLKAWINPGWP
+990 AAAASLRAWINPGWP

-1018 GFTLA
+1018 GFTIA

-1092 ITAEDIALAAGYH
+1092 ITAEDIALAAGYR
-1105 SGKYYEGGYTSASVP
+1105 SGKYYEGGYTSASTP

-1131 QLLQRVYDLLD
+1131 ELLQRVYDLLD

>member
-21 DELKRIKEEIESIDK
+21 DELKRIKEEIENIDK
-36 AMQTLSKDDSETYK
+36 SMQNLSKDDSETYK

-71 SMGKVVKDLMKGLD
+71 SMGKVVKDLMKDLD
-85 KASPNHL
+85 KASPNQL

-105 GAIKRGTR
+105 GAIKRGTS

-122 GKCDSELKK
+122 GKCDAELKK

-136 KRFSGESSGG
+136 RRLGEEGSIANTASAVKSAITAVTSKFMLLFEVIKAIYNTVSGG
-146 SFISGFKGMAA
+146 IS
-157 KVTAVIA
+157 I
-164 AVRGVYATVSDVI
+164 
-177 RVNMDF
+177 NMEF
-183 EQQMANLSS
+183 EQQMADLIS
-192 ILGKTREEI
+192 ILGKTKDEAKKLE
-201 RGLQEDALRLGEA
+201 QEALKLGEA

-226 INLAKLGFS
+226 INLAKLGFN
-235 QVEILNSTRAILD
+235 QTEILNSTRAILD

-258 EAAEVA
+258 EAAAVA

-287 ATTQSAL
+287 STTKTAL
-294 DFEKLRTSIAITF
+294 DFEKLRTSVAITF
-307 PIAKT
+307 PVAKA
-312 FGFTIEDTVTLLGK
+312 FGFTIEDTITLLGK

-352 GKLAR
+352 GKLAST
-357 ALGQPIHNV
+357 LGQPVRSV
-366 EELAEALMKL
+366 EELAEAFGKL

-381 ELAEVFDLTDKRSAG
+381 NLAESFALTDKRSVG
-396 AFAQFVRISDQ
+396 AFNQFVRVSDQ
-407 LVDMKEKITDA
+407 LVDLKNEITDA
-418 DEALSD
+418 SEALSK
-424 MVDKRM
+424 MVDTRM
-430 QTLQG
+430 DTLQG
-435 SVIYLQSAWQGLE
+435 SVTYLQSAWQGLM
-448 LTFLN
+448 LTFRN
-453 STGAMKKVVDLLT
+453 STGMMKSIVDWLT
-466 EMIKGVTRLMSSTK
+466 DVTRGATRLMSTISE
-480 DNRERD
+480 NAEREVSD
-486 TAEAVNNAVRRSRK
+486 ALENQLDSQK
-500 QWKESFNADVK
+500 KLWKEYFDSAFGGVEGQDQIA
-511 EIKAQQETL
+511 EILTTYSKRVDMYQAR
-520 EKILSENKGLET
+520 T
-532 EQTRAIRDNIK
+532 EEIRDKIK
-543 DQTTQLLTDYSQKLD
+543 D
-558 AYQTRAAEIRERFE
+558 FE
-572 SIEQNIRENIR
+572 
-583 SEKNINYRLDK
+583 
-594 RIAAVVAAGVSFIAG
+594 
-609 KKTNTATEYDKL
+609 
-621 KTELIEVEVQ
+621 Q
-631 AKKMEDYVERIGN
+631 AKKLGLGTKQAIDLMGGEYNADDVEKEVKRLTQELLKAELQARKYQYFVERASK
-644 MSKNLNEPN
+644 MSQSLNTSTDDK
-653 EYNKDPYARLR
+653 YNKDPYARLR
-664 QGAEGRIKTLQE
+664 QSAEGRIKTLQE
-676 AETKAFFERK
+676 AETKAFFERQ

-716 DIADKYRTLDPRFY
+716 DIADKYRTLEPRFY

-752 TKYGRLSEQAS
+752 TKYGRLSEQEA

-768 AIEKEMRMRKKL
+768 AIEKEMRMREKL
-780 EKQLRQGQKREESY
+780 EKQLSQGQKREESY
-794 YAHLETAITKYEGII
+794 YSRLEAAITKYEGII

-821 AVNALRNEK
+821 AVNALKNEQNM
-830 SLLDRTYDQAYKLL
+830 LERTYNQMYKVL
-844 LENEQNEIQLAANSA
+844 LENEQTEIQLAADSA
-859 KERYRIELE
+859 EERHRIELE
-868 YLAKRLQLNADYQKA
+868 YLAKRLKLNADYQEA
-883 IKANENATNATI
+883 VKANERATNATI
-895 SANNKETFT
+895 SANNKETFA
-904 KIAGYIDEALSQAGG
+904 KIAGYIDEALSQASD
-919 LLDGFSG
+919 LMNSFTG

-943 DAEIEAAEKAGRNT
+943 DAEIEAAEKAGRDT
-957 DRIERE
+957 DRIERQ

-968 NDIERQRIEAD
+968 NDIERQRIESD
-979 YKSGVAQSFID
+979 YKAGVAQSFID
-990 AAAASLKAWINPGWP
+990 AAAASLRAWINPGWP

-1018 GFTLA
+1018 GFTIA

-1092 ITAEDIALAAGYH
+1092 ITAEDIALAAGYR
-1105 SGKYYEGGYTSASVP
+1105 SGKYYEGGYTSASTP

-1131 QLLQRVYDLLD
+1131 ELLQRVYDLLD

>member
-21 DELKRIKEEIESIDK
+21 DELKRIKEEIENIDK
-36 AMQTLSKDDSETYK
+36 SMQNLSKDDSETYK

-71 SMGKVVKDLMKGLD
+71 SMGKVVKDLMKDLD
-85 KASPNHL
+85 KASPNQL

-105 GAIKRGTR
+105 GAIRRGTR

-122 GKCDSELKK
+122 GKCDAELKK

-136 KRFSGESSGG
+136 KRLGEGSSIINTVSAVKSAVTAMASKFLILFEAIKAIYRTVSGG
-146 SFISGFKGMAA
+146 I
-157 KVTAVIA
+157 TI
-164 AVRGVYATVSDVI
+164 
-177 RVNMDF
+177 NMEF
-183 EQQMANLSS
+183 EQQMANLASV
-192 ILGKTREEI
+192 LGKAKAEVKELER
-201 RGLQEDALRLGEA
+201 DALKLGEA

-219 SQVAGLQ
+219 SEVAGLQ
-226 INLAKLGFS
+226 INLAKLGFNET
-235 QVEILNSTRAILD
+235 EILNSTRAILD

-269 AFNLDSSEMSR
+269 AFNLDSAEMDR
-280 VVSTMAV
+280 VVSAMAV
-287 ATTQSAL
+287 STTRSAL
-294 DFEKLRTSIAITF
+294 DFEKLRTSVSIVF
-307 PIAKT
+307 PVAKT
-312 FGFTIEDTVTLLGK
+312 FGFTIEDTITLLGK
-326 LSDAGFDASMA
+326 LSDAGFDASSA
-337 ATATRNILLNLANPA
+337 ATATRNILLNLANPV

-357 ALGQPIHNV
+357 ALGQPVRNV
-366 EELAEALMKL
+366 EELAEALVKL
-376 KERNI
+376 KDRNI
-381 ELAEVFDLTDKRSAG
+381 DLAESLDLTDKRSVG
-396 AFAQFVRISDQ
+396 AFNQFVRISDQ
-407 LVDMKEKITDA
+407 LVDLKNEITDA
-418 DEALSD
+418 DEALKQ
-424 MVDKRM
+424 MVNTRAE
-430 QTLQG
+430 TLQG
-435 SVIYLQSAWQGLE
+435 SVTKLQSAWQGLM
-448 LTFLN
+448 LSFQN
-453 STGAMKKVVDLLT
+453 STGPMKTVVDWLTKVTGSITRLISSLPENIDREASSQIESKVREKKPFWKLALSRLGLDEKSAEEMDVMLTTYDNNLAKAKERIDEIQSKIKTSEDDLKKGVKNKNGKYLTKDQYEALLT
-466 EMIKGVTRLMSSTK
+466 AELVEAEVEKKRAEYFIQNIEKVYNAKSNPDNKPYSK
-480 DNRERD
+480 DPYASE
-486 TAEAVNNAVRRSRK
+486 RRSAEGR
-500 QWKESFNADVK
+500 
-511 EIKAQQETL
+511 IKAQQE
-520 EKILSENKGLET
+520 
-532 EQTRAIRDNIK
+532 
-543 DQTTQLLTDYSQKLD
+543 
-558 AYQTRAAEIRERFE
+558 AE
-572 SIEQNIRENIR
+572 
-583 SEKNINYRLDK
+583 
-594 RIAAVVAAGVSFIAG
+594 V
-609 KKTNTATEYDKL
+609 
-621 KTELIEVEVQ
+621 
-631 AKKMEDYVERIGN
+631 
-644 MSKNLNEPN
+644 
-653 EYNKDPYARLR
+653 
-664 QGAEGRIKTLQE
+664 
-676 AETKAFFERK
+676 KAFAERM

-752 TKYGRLSEQAS
+752 TKYGRLSEQEA

-768 AIEKEMRMRKKL
+768 AIEKEMRMREKL
-780 EKQLRQGQKREESY
+780 EKQLSKGQKREESY
-794 YAHLETAITKYEGII
+794 YARLEAAITKYEGII

-821 AVNALRNEK
+821 AVNALKNEQNM
-830 SLLDRTYDQAYKLL
+830 LERTYNQMYKVL
-844 LENEQNEIQLAANSA
+844 LENEQTEIQLAANSA
-859 KERYRIELE
+859 EERHRIELE
-868 YLAKRLQLNADYQKA
+868 YLAKRLKLNADYQEA
-883 IKANENATNATI
+883 VKANERATNATI
-895 SANNKETFT
+895 SANNKETFA
-904 KIAGYIDEALSQAGG
+904 KIAGYIDEALSQASD
-919 LLDGFSG
+919 LMNSFTG

-943 DAEIEAAEKAGRNT
+943 DAEIEAAEKAGRDT
-957 DRIERE
+957 DRIERQ

-968 NDIERQRIEAD
+968 NDIERQRIESD
-979 YKSGVAQSFID
+979 YKADVAQSFID
-990 AAAASLKAWINPGWP
+990 AAAASLRAWINPGWP

-1018 GFTLA
+1018 GFTIA

-1092 ITAEDIALAAGYH
+1092 ITAEDIALAAGYR
-1105 SGKYYEGGYTSASVP
+1105 SGKYYEGGYTSASTP

-1131 QLLQRVYDLLD
+1131 ELLQRVYDLLD

>member
-21 DELKRIKEEIESIDK
+21 DELKRIKEEIESIDNS
-36 AMQTLSKDDSETYK
+36 MQNLSKDDSETYK

-71 SMGKVVKDLMKGLD
+71 SMGKVVKDLMKDLD
-85 KASPNHL
+85 KASPNQL

-122 GKCDSELKK
+122 GMCDAELKK

-146 SFISGFKGMAA
+146 SVISGIKGMAA
-157 KVTAVIA
+157 KVTAWTA
-164 AVRGVYATVSDVI
+164 AITGTYKAVSGI
-177 RVNMDF
+177 ISINMDF
-183 EQQMANLSS
+183 EQQMANLAS
-192 ILGKTREEI
+192 ILGKAKTEI
-201 RGLQEDALRLGEA
+201 KELEQDALKLGEA

-219 SQVAGLQ
+219 SEVAGLQ
-226 INLAKLGFS
+226 INLAKLGFN
-235 QVEILNSTRAILD
+235 QTEILNSTRAILD

-258 EAAEVA
+258 EAAAVA

-269 AFNLDSSEMSR
+269 AFNLDSTEMDR
-280 VVSTMAV
+280 VVSAMAV
-287 ATTQSAL
+287 STTRSAL
-294 DFEKLRTSIAITF
+294 DFEKLRTSVAITF
-307 PIAKT
+307 PVAKA
-312 FGFTIEDTVTLLGK
+312 FGFTIEDTITLLGK

-357 ALGQPIHNV
+357 TLGQPVRNI
-366 EELAEALMKL
+366 EELAEAFGKL

-381 ELAEVFDLTDKRSAG
+381 NLAESFALTDKRSVG
-396 AFAQFVRISDQ
+396 AFNQFVRVSDQ
-407 LVDMKEKITDA
+407 LVDLKNEITDA
-418 DEALSD
+418 REALKK
-424 MVDKRM
+424 MVDTRM
-430 QTLQG
+430 ETLQG
-435 SVIYLQSAWQGLE
+435 SVTKLNSAWQGLM
-448 LTFLN
+448 LTFRN
-453 STGAMKKVVDLLT
+453 STGMMKSIVDWLT
-466 EMIKGVTRLMSSTK
+466 DVTKGVTRLMSTISENAEREVSDALEAQL
-480 DNRERD
+480 DNH
-486 TAEAVNNAVRRSRK
+486 K
-500 QWKESFNADVK
+500 KLWKEYFDSAFGGVEGQDQIA
-511 EIKAQQETL
+511 EILTTYSKRVDMYQAR
-520 EKILSENKGLET
+520 T
-532 EQTRAIRDNIK
+532 EEIRDKIK
-543 DQTTQLLTDYSQKLD
+543 D
-558 AYQTRAAEIRERFE
+558 FE
-572 SIEQNIRENIR
+572 
-583 SEKNINYRLDK
+583 
-594 RIAAVVAAGVSFIAG
+594 
-609 KKTNTATEYDKL
+609 
-621 KTELIEVEVQ
+621 Q
-631 AKKMEDYVERIGN
+631 AKKLGLGTKQAIDLMGGEYNADDVEKEVKRLTQELLKAELQARKYQYFVERASK
-644 MSKNLNEPN
+644 MSQSLNTSTDD
-653 EYNKDPYARLR
+653 EYNEDPYARLR
-664 QGAEGRIKTLQE
+664 QSAEGRIKTLQE

-752 TKYGRLSEQAS
+752 TKYGRLSEQEA

-768 AIEKEMRMRKKL
+768 AIEKEMRMREKL
-780 EKQLRQGQKREESY
+780 EKQLSQGQKREESY
-794 YAHLETAITKYEGII
+794 YARLEAAITKYEGII

-821 AVNALRNEK
+821 AVNALKNEK
-830 SLLDRTYDQAYKLL
+830 NMLDRTYNQMYKQL
-844 LENEQNEIQLAANSA
+844 LENEQTEIQLAANSA
-859 KERYRIELE
+859 EERHRIELE
-868 YLAKRLQLNADYQKA
+868 YLAKRLKLNADYQEA
-883 IKANENATNATI
+883 VKANERATNATI
-895 SANNKETFT
+895 SANNKETFA
-904 KIAGYIDEALSQAGG
+904 KIAGYIDEALSQASD
-919 LLDGFSG
+919 LMNSFTG

-932 DLMQARVEKRY
+932 DLMQARVEQRY
-943 DAEIEAAEKAGRNT
+943 DAEIEAAEKAGRDT
-957 DRIERE
+957 DRIERQ

-968 NDIERQRIEAD
+968 NDIERQRIESD
-979 YKSGVAQSFID
+979 YKAGVAQSFID
-990 AAAASLKAWINPGWP
+990 AAAASLRAWINPGWP

-1018 GFTLA
+1018 GFTIA

-1060 EFVANHET
+1060 EFVANHDT

-1092 ITAEDIALAAGYH
+1092 ITAEDIALAAGYR
-1105 SGKYYEGGYTSASVP
+1105 SGKYYEGGYTSASTP

-1131 QLLQRVYDLLD
+1131 ELLQRVYDLLN

>member
-21 DELKRIKEEIESIDK
+21 DELKRIKEEIENIDK
-36 AMQTLSKDDSETYK
+36 SMQNLSKDDSETYK

-71 SMGKVVKDLMKGLD
+71 SMGKVVKDLMKDLD
-85 KASPNHL
+85 KASPNQL

-122 GKCDSELKK
+122 GKCDAELKK

-136 KRFSGESSGG
+136 RRLGEEGSIANTASAVKSAITAVTSKFMLLFEVIKAIYNTVSGG
-146 SFISGFKGMAA
+146 IS
-157 KVTAVIA
+157 I
-164 AVRGVYATVSDVI
+164 
-177 RVNMDF
+177 NMEF
-183 EQQMANLSS
+183 EQQMADLAS
-192 ILGKTREEI
+192 ILGKTKDEVKKLE
-201 RGLQEDALRLGEA
+201 QEALKLGEA

-226 INLAKLGFS
+226 INLAKLGFN
-235 QVEILNSTRAILD
+235 QTEILNSTRAILD

-258 EAAEVA
+258 EAAAVA

-287 ATTQSAL
+287 STTKTAL
-294 DFEKLRTSIAITF
+294 DFEKLRTSVAITF
-307 PIAKT
+307 PVAKA
-312 FGFTIEDTVTLLGK
+312 FGFTIEDTITLLGK

-357 ALGQPIHNV
+357 TLGQPVRSV
-366 EELAEALMKL
+366 EELAEAFGKL

-381 ELAEVFDLTDKRSAG
+381 NLAESFALTDKRSVG
-396 AFAQFVRISDQ
+396 AFNQFVRVSDQ
-407 LVDMKEKITDA
+407 LVDLKNEITDA
-418 DEALSD
+418 SEALSK
-424 MVDKRM
+424 MVDTRM
-430 QTLQG
+430 DTLQG
-435 SVIYLQSAWQGLE
+435 SVIYLQSAWQGLM
-448 LTFLN
+448 LTFRN
-453 STGAMKKVVDLLT
+453 STGMMKSIVDWLT
-466 EMIKGVTRLMSSTK
+466 DVTRGATRLMSTISE
-480 DNRERD
+480 NAEREVSD
-486 TAEAVNNAVRRSRK
+486 ALENQLDSQK
-500 QWKESFNADVK
+500 KLWKEYFDSAFGGVEGQDQIA
-511 EIKAQQETL
+511 EILTTYSKRVDMYQAR
-520 EKILSENKGLET
+520 T
-532 EQTRAIRDNIK
+532 EEIRDKIK
-543 DQTTQLLTDYSQKLD
+543 D
-558 AYQTRAAEIRERFE
+558 FE
-572 SIEQNIRENIR
+572 
-583 SEKNINYRLDK
+583 
-594 RIAAVVAAGVSFIAG
+594 
-609 KKTNTATEYDKL
+609 
-621 KTELIEVEVQ
+621 Q
-631 AKKMEDYVERIGN
+631 AKKLGLGTKQAIDLMGGEYNADDVEKEVKRLTQELLKAELQARKYQYFVERASK
-644 MSKNLNEPN
+644 MSQSLNTSTDDK
-653 EYNKDPYARLR
+653 YNKDPYARLR
-664 QGAEGRIKTLQE
+664 QSAEGRIKTLQE
-676 AETKAFFERK
+676 AETKAFFERQ

-752 TKYGRLSEQAS
+752 TKYGRLSEQEA

-768 AIEKEMRMRKKL
+768 AIEKEMRMREKL
-780 EKQLRQGQKREESY
+780 EKQLSQGQKREESY
-794 YAHLETAITKYEGII
+794 YSRLEAAITKYEGII

-821 AVNALRNEK
+821 AVNALKNEQNM
-830 SLLDRTYDQAYKLL
+830 LERTYNQMYKVL
-844 LENEQNEIQLAANSA
+844 LENEQTEIQLAADSA
-859 KERYRIELE
+859 EERHRIELE
-868 YLAKRLQLNADYQKA
+868 YLAKRLKLNADYQEA
-883 IKANENATNATI
+883 VKANERATNATI
-895 SANNKETFT
+895 SANNKETFA
-904 KIAGYIDEALSQAGG
+904 KIAGYIDEALSQASD
-919 LLDGFSG
+919 LMNSFTG

-943 DAEIEAAEKAGRNT
+943 DAEIEAAEKAGRDT
-957 DRIERE
+957 DRIERQ

-968 NDIERQRIEAD
+968 NDIERQRIESD
-979 YKSGVAQSFID
+979 YKAGVAQSFID
-990 AAAASLKAWINPGWP
+990 AAAASLRAWINPGWP

-1018 GFTLA
+1018 GFTIA

-1092 ITAEDIALAAGYH
+1092 ITAEDIALAAGYR
-1105 SGKYYEGGYTSASVP
+1105 SGKYYEGGYTSASTP

-1131 QLLQRVYDLLD
+1131 ELLQRVYDLLD

>member
-21 DELKRIKEEIESIDK
+21 DELKRIKEEIENIDK
-36 AMQTLSKDDSETYK
+36 SMQNLSKDDSETYK

-71 SMGKVVKDLMKGLD
+71 SMGKVVKDLMKDLD
-85 KASPNHL
+85 KASPNQL

-122 GKCDSELKK
+122 GKCDAELKK

-136 KRFSGESSGG
+136 KRLGEGSSIINTV
-146 SFISGFKGMAA
+146 SAVKSAI
-157 KVTAVIA
+157 TAVTSKFMLLYE
-164 AVRGVYATVSDVI
+164 AVKMVFKAIGGGLSI
-177 RVNMDF
+177 NMEF
-183 EQQMANLSS
+183 EQQMANLASV
-192 ILGKTREEI
+192 LGKTKEEVKE
-201 RGLQEDALRLGEA
+201 LEQNALRLGEA

-226 INLAKLGFS
+226 INLAKLGFN
-235 QVEILNSTRAILD
+235 QTEILNSTRAILD

-258 EAAEVA
+258 EAAAVA

-269 AFNLDSSEMSR
+269 AFNLDSSEMER

-287 ATTQSAL
+287 STTKTAL
-294 DFEKLRTSIAITF
+294 DFEKLRTSVAITF
-307 PIAKT
+307 PVAKA
-312 FGFTIEDTVTLLGK
+312 FGFTIEDTITLLGK

-357 ALGQPIHNV
+357 TLGRPVRNV
-366 EELAEALMKL
+366 EELAEAFGKL

-381 ELAEVFDLTDKRSAG
+381 DLAESFDLTDKRSVG
-396 AFAQFVRISDQ
+396 AFNQFVRVSDQ
-407 LVDMKEKITDA
+407 LVDLKNEITDA
-418 DEALSD
+418 GEALSK
-424 MVDKRM
+424 MVDTRM
-430 QTLQG
+430 NTLQG
-435 SVIYLQSAWQGLE
+435 SVTILSSAWQGLM
-448 LTFLN
+448 LSFQN
-453 STGAMKKVVDLLT
+453 STGPMKTVVDWLTKVTRGITRLISSLPENIDREASSQIESQVREKKPFWKLALGRLGLDEKSAEEMDVMLATYDNNLTKAKERIDEIQSKIKTSEDDLKKGVKNKNGKYLTKDQYEALLT
-466 EMIKGVTRLMSSTK
+466 AELVEAEVEKKRAEYFIENIEKVYKAKSNP
-480 DNRERD
+480 DNKPYSED
-486 TAEAVNNAVRRSRK
+486 PYASERRSAEGR
-500 QWKESFNADVK
+500 
-511 EIKAQQETL
+511 IKAQQE
-520 EKILSENKGLET
+520 
-532 EQTRAIRDNIK
+532 
-543 DQTTQLLTDYSQKLD
+543 
-558 AYQTRAAEIRERFE
+558 AE
-572 SIEQNIRENIR
+572 
-583 SEKNINYRLDK
+583 
-594 RIAAVVAAGVSFIAG
+594 V
-609 KKTNTATEYDKL
+609 
-621 KTELIEVEVQ
+621 
-631 AKKMEDYVERIGN
+631 
-644 MSKNLNEPN
+644 
-653 EYNKDPYARLR
+653 
-664 QGAEGRIKTLQE
+664 
-676 AETKAFFERK
+676 KAFAERM

-752 TKYGRLSEQAS
+752 TKYGRLSEQAA

-780 EKQLRQGQKREESY
+780 EKQLSQGQKREESY
-794 YAHLETAITKYEGII
+794 YARLEAAITKYEGII

-821 AVNALRNEK
+821 AVNALKNEQNM
-830 SLLDRTYDQAYKLL
+830 LERTYNQMYKVL
-844 LENEQNEIQLAANSA
+844 LENEQTEIQLAANSA
-859 KERYRIELE
+859 EERHRIELE
-868 YLAKRLQLNADYQKA
+868 YLAKRLKLNADYQEA
-883 IKANENATNATI
+883 VKANERATNATI
-895 SANNKETFT
+895 SANNKETFA
-904 KIAGYIDEALSQAGG
+904 KIAGYIDEALSQASD
-919 LLDGFSG
+919 LMNSFTG

-943 DAEIEAAEKAGRNT
+943 DAEIEAAEKAGRDT
-957 DRIERE
+957 DRIERQ

-968 NDIERQRIEAD
+968 NDIERQRIESD
-979 YKSGVAQSFID
+979 YKAGVAQSFID
-990 AAAASLKAWINPGWP
+990 AAAASLRAWINPGWP

-1018 GFTLA
+1018 GFTIA

-1092 ITAEDIALAAGYH
+1092 ITAEDIALAAGYR
-1105 SGKYYEGGYTSASVP
+1105 SGKYYEGGYTSASTP

-1131 QLLQRVYDLLD
+1131 ELLQRVYDLLD

>member
-21 DELKRIKEEIESIDK
+21 DELKRIKEEIENIDK
-36 AMQTLSKDDSETYK
+36 SMQNLSKDDSETYK

-71 SMGKVVKDLMKGLD
+71 SMGKVVKDLMKDLD
-85 KASPNHL
+85 KASPNQL

-122 GKCDSELKK
+122 GMCDAELKK

-136 KRFSGESSGG
+136 KRYSEGSSIGNVV
-146 SFISGFKGMAA
+146 SDIKGMAT
-157 KVTAVIA
+157 KVIGWVTVIKGMYNTISGV
-164 AVRGVYATVSDVI
+164 VRI
-177 RVNMDF
+177 NMDF
-183 EQQMANLSS
+183 EQQMANLASV
-192 ILGKTREEI
+192 LGKTKTEVKDLERE
-201 RGLQEDALRLGEA
+201 ALKLGET

-226 INLAKLGFS
+226 INLAKLGFNEN
-235 QVEILNSTRAILD
+235 EIRNSTRAILD

-258 EAAEVA
+258 EAAAVA

-269 AFNLDSSEMSR
+269 AFNLDSTEMGR

-287 ATTQSAL
+287 STTKTAL
-294 DFEKLRTSIAITF
+294 DFEKLRTSVAITF
-307 PIAKT
+307 PVAKA
-312 FGFTIEDTVTLLGK
+312 FGFTIEDTITLLGK

-357 ALGQPIHNV
+357 TLGQPVRNI
-366 EELAEALMKL
+366 EELAEAFGKL

-381 ELAEVFDLTDKRSAG
+381 DLAESFALTDKRSVG
-396 AFAQFVRISDQ
+396 AFNQFVRVSDQ
-407 LVDMKEKITDA
+407 LVELKNEITDA
-418 DEALSD
+418 SEALSD
-424 MVDKRM
+424 MVDTRM
-430 QTLQG
+430 DTLQG
-435 SVIYLQSAWQGLE
+435 SVTYLQSAWQGLE

-453 STGAMKKVVDLLT
+453 STGTMKKVVDWLT
-466 EMIKGVTRLMSSTK
+466 KITNEVTRLLSTNK
-480 DNRERD
+480 ENLERD
-486 TAEAVNNAVRRSRK
+486 TNNAVEEQEK
-500 QWKESFNADVK
+500 ENLEQWKKSFDELFKGVD
-511 EIKAQQETL
+511 
-520 EKILSENKGLET
+520 EKYKQIAALRAKNKGKET
-532 EQTRAIRDNIK
+532 EQTRALLDETK
-543 DQTTQLLTDYSQKLD
+543 DQTAQFLSTFSNRLD
-558 AYQTRAAEIRERFE
+558 SYNARATEIRKKIDDLNKAHEEYVRTHPDKGTGGG
-572 SIEQNIRENIR
+572 NY
-583 SEKNINYRLDK
+583 EKRKYEAD
-594 RIAAVVAAGVSFIAG
+594 
-609 KKTNTATEYDKL
+609 L
-621 KTELIEVEVQ
+621 KELSQELINAEVL
-631 AKKMEDYVERIGN
+631 AKKYEYFMERA
-644 MSKNLNEPN
+644 SKVSETLNTSPES

-664 QGAEGRIKTLQE
+664 QSAEGRIKTLQE
-676 AETKAFFERK
+676 AETKAFFERQ

-752 TKYGRLSEQAS
+752 TKYGRLSEQEA

-780 EKQLRQGQKREESY
+780 EKQLSQGQKREESY
-794 YAHLETAITKYEGII
+794 YARLEAAITKYEGII

-821 AVNALRNEK
+821 AVNALKNEK
-830 SLLDRTYDQAYKLL
+830 NMLDRTYNQMYKQL
-844 LENEQNEIQLAANSA
+844 LENEQTEIQLAADSA
-859 KERYRIELE
+859 EERHRIELE
-868 YLAKRLQLNADYQKA
+868 YLAKRLKLNADYQEA
-883 IKANENATNATI
+883 VKANERATNATI
-895 SANNKETFT
+895 SANNKETFA
-904 KIAGYIDEALSQAGG
+904 KIAGYIDEALSQASD
-919 LLDGFSG
+919 LMNSFTG

-943 DAEIEAAEKAGRNT
+943 DAEIEAAEKAGRDT
-957 DRIERE
+957 DRIERQ

-968 NDIERQRIEAD
+968 NDIERQRIESD
-979 YKSGVAQSFID
+979 YKAGVAQSFID
-990 AAAASLKAWINPGWP
+990 AAAASLRAWINPGWP

-1018 GFTLA
+1018 GFTIA

-1092 ITAEDIALAAGYH
+1092 ITAEDIALAAGYR
-1105 SGKYYEGGYTSASVP
+1105 SGKYYEGGYTSASTP

-1131 QLLQRVYDLLD
+1131 ELLQRVYDLLD

>member
-21 DELKRIKEEIESIDK
+21 DELKRIKEEIENIDK
-36 AMQTLSKDDSETYK
+36 SMQNLSKDDSETYK

-71 SMGKVVKDLMKGLD
+71 SMGKVVKDLMKDLD
-85 KASPNHL
+85 KASPNQL

-122 GKCDSELKK
+122 GMCDAELKK

-136 KRFSGESSGG
+136 KRLGEGASIANTASAVK
-146 SFISGFKGMAA
+146 SAI
-157 KVTAVIA
+157 TAVTSKFMLLYEAIKA
-164 AVRGVYATVSDVI
+164 IFKAVGGGITI
-177 RVNMDF
+177 NMEF
-183 EQQMANLSS
+183 EQQMANLAS
-192 ILGKTREEI
+192 ILGKTKDEVKKLE
-201 RGLQEDALRLGEA
+201 QEALKLGEA

-226 INLAKLGFS
+226 INLAKLGFN
-235 QVEILNSTRAILD
+235 QTEILNSTRAILD

-258 EAAEVA
+258 EAAAVA

-287 ATTQSAL
+287 STTKTAL
-294 DFEKLRTSIAITF
+294 DFEKLRTSVAITF
-307 PIAKT
+307 PVAKA
-312 FGFTIEDTVTLLGK
+312 FGFTIEDTITLLGK

-357 ALGQPIHNV
+357 TLGQPVRSV
-366 EELAEALMKL
+366 EELAEAFGKL
-376 KERNI
+376 KDRNI
-381 ELAEVFDLTDKRSAG
+381 RLAESFDLTDKRSVG
-396 AFAQFVRISDQ
+396 AFNQFVRVSDQ
-407 LVDMKEKITDA
+407 LVDLKNEITDA
-418 DEALSD
+418 SEALSK
-424 MVDKRM
+424 MVDTRM
-430 QTLQG
+430 DTLQG
-435 SVIYLQSAWQGLE
+435 SVTYLQSAWQGLM
-448 LTFLN
+448 LTFRN
-453 STGAMKKVVDLLT
+453 STGMMKSIVDWLT
-466 EMIKGVTRLMSSTK
+466 DVTRGVTRLMSTISE
-480 DNRERD
+480 NAEREVSD
-486 TAEAVNNAVRRSRK
+486 ALENQLDSQK
-500 QWKESFNADVK
+500 KLWKEYFDSAFGGVEGQDQIA
-511 EIKAQQETL
+511 EILTTYSKRVDMYQAR
-520 EKILSENKGLET
+520 T
-532 EQTRAIRDNIK
+532 EEIRDKIK
-543 DQTTQLLTDYSQKLD
+543 D
-558 AYQTRAAEIRERFE
+558 FE
-572 SIEQNIRENIR
+572 
-583 SEKNINYRLDK
+583 
-594 RIAAVVAAGVSFIAG
+594 
-609 KKTNTATEYDKL
+609 
-621 KTELIEVEVQ
+621 Q
-631 AKKMEDYVERIGN
+631 AKKLGLGTKQAIDLMGGEYNADDVEKEVKRLTQELLKAELQARKYQYFVERASK
-644 MSKNLNEPN
+644 MSQSLNTSTDD
-653 EYNKDPYARLR
+653 EYNEDPYARLR
-664 QGAEGRIKTLQE
+664 QSAEGRIKTLQE
-676 AETKAFFERK
+676 AETKAFFERQ

-752 TKYGRLSEQAS
+752 TKYGRLSEQVA

-780 EKQLRQGQKREESY
+780 EKQLSQGQKREESY
-794 YAHLETAITKYEGII
+794 YARLEAAITKYEGII

-821 AVNALRNEK
+821 AVNALKNEQNM
-830 SLLDRTYDQAYKLL
+830 LERTYNQMYKLL
-844 LENEQNEIQLAANSA
+844 LENEQTEIQLAANSA
-859 KERYRIELE
+859 EERHRIELE
-868 YLAKRLQLNADYQKA
+868 YLAKRLKLNADYQEA
-883 IKANENATNATI
+883 VKANERATNATI
-895 SANNKETFT
+895 SANNKETFA
-904 KIAGYIDEALSQAGG
+904 KIAGYIDEALSQAGE
-919 LLDGFSG
+919 LMNSFTG

-943 DAEIEAAEKAGRNT
+943 DAEIEAAEKAGRDT
-957 DRIERE
+957 DRIERQ

-968 NDIERQRIEAD
+968 NDIERQRIESD
-979 YKSGVAQSFID
+979 YKAGVAQSFID
-990 AAAASLKAWINPGWP
+990 AAAASLRAWINPGWP

-1018 GFTLA
+1018 GFTIA

-1092 ITAEDIALAAGYH
+1092 ITAEDIALAAGYR
-1105 SGKYYEGGYTSASVP
+1105 SGKYYEGGYTSASTP

-1131 QLLQRVYDLLD
+1131 ELLQRVYDLLD

>member
-21 DELKRIKEEIESIDK
+21 DELKRIKEEIENIDK
-36 AMQTLSKDDSETYK
+36 SMQNLSKDDSETYK

-71 SMGKVVKDLMKGLD
+71 SMGKVVKDLMKDLD
-85 KASPNHL
+85 KASPNQL

-122 GKCDSELKK
+122 GKCDAELKK

-136 KRFSGESSGG
+136 KRLGEGASIANTASAVK
-146 SFISGFKGMAA
+146 SAI
-157 KVTAVIA
+157 TAVTSKFMLLYEAIKA
-164 AVRGVYATVSDVI
+164 IFKAVGGGITI
-177 RVNMDF
+177 NMEF
-183 EQQMANLSS
+183 EQQMANLAS
-192 ILGKTREEI
+192 ILGKTKDEVKKLE
-201 RGLQEDALRLGEA
+201 QEALKLGEA

-226 INLAKLGFS
+226 INLAKLGFN
-235 QVEILNSTRAILD
+235 QTEILNSTRAILD

-258 EAAEVA
+258 EAAAVA

-287 ATTQSAL
+287 STTKTAL
-294 DFEKLRTSIAITF
+294 DFEKLRTSVAITF
-307 PIAKT
+307 PVAKA
-312 FGFTIEDTVTLLGK
+312 FGFTIEDTITLLGK

-357 ALGQPIHNV
+357 TLGQPVRSV
-366 EELAEALMKL
+366 EELAEAFGKL

-381 ELAEVFDLTDKRSAG
+381 NLAESFALTDKRSVG
-396 AFAQFVRISDQ
+396 AFNQFVRVSDQ
-407 LVDMKEKITDA
+407 LVDLKNEITDA
-418 DEALSD
+418 SEALSK
-424 MVDKRM
+424 MVDTRM
-430 QTLQG
+430 DTLQG
-435 SVIYLQSAWQGLE
+435 SVTYLQSAWQGLM
-448 LTFLN
+448 LTFRN
-453 STGAMKKVVDLLT
+453 STGMMKSIVDWLT
-466 EMIKGVTRLMSSTK
+466 DVTRGVTRLMSTISE
-480 DNRERD
+480 NAEREVSD
-486 TAEAVNNAVRRSRK
+486 ALENQLDSQK
-500 QWKESFNADVK
+500 KLWKEYFDSAFGGVEGQDQIA
-511 EIKAQQETL
+511 EILTTYSKRVDMYQAR
-520 EKILSENKGLET
+520 T
-532 EQTRAIRDNIK
+532 EEIRDKIK
-543 DQTTQLLTDYSQKLD
+543 D
-558 AYQTRAAEIRERFE
+558 FE
-572 SIEQNIRENIR
+572 
-583 SEKNINYRLDK
+583 
-594 RIAAVVAAGVSFIAG
+594 
-609 KKTNTATEYDKL
+609 
-621 KTELIEVEVQ
+621 Q
-631 AKKMEDYVERIGN
+631 AKKLGLGTKQAIDLMGGEYNADDVEKEVKRLTQELLKAELQARKYQYFVERASK
-644 MSKNLNEPN
+644 MSQSLNSSPES

-676 AETKAFFERK
+676 AETKAYFERM

-752 TKYGRLSEQAS
+752 TKYGRLSEQEA

-780 EKQLRQGQKREESY
+780 EKQLSQGQKREESY
-794 YAHLETAITKYEGII
+794 YARLEAAITKYEGII

-821 AVNALRNEK
+821 AVNALKNEK
-830 SLLDRTYDQAYKLL
+830 NMLDRTYNQMYKQL
-844 LENEQNEIQLAANSA
+844 LENEQTEIQLAANSA
-859 KERYRIELE
+859 EERHKIELE
-868 YLAKRLQLNADYQKA
+868 YLAKRLKLNADYQEA
-883 IKANENATNATI
+883 VKANERATNATI
-895 SANNKETFT
+895 SANNKETFA
-904 KIAGYIDEALSQAGG
+904 KIAGYIDEALSQASD
-919 LLDGFSG
+919 LMNSFTG

-943 DAEIEAAEKAGRNT
+943 DAEIEAAEKAGRDT
-957 DRIERE
+957 DRIERQ

-968 NDIERQRIEAD
+968 NDIERQRIESD
-979 YKSGVAQSFID
+979 YKAGVAQSFID
-990 AAAASLKAWINPGWP
+990 AAAASLRAWINPGWP

-1018 GFTLA
+1018 GFTIA

-1092 ITAEDIALAAGYH
+1092 ITAEDIALAAGYR
-1105 SGKYYEGGYTSASVP
+1105 SGKYYEGGYTSASTP

-1131 QLLQRVYDLLD
+1131 ELLQRVYDLLD

>member
-21 DELKRIKEEIESIDK
+21 DELKRIKEEIENIDK
-36 AMQTLSKDDSETYK
+36 SMQNLSKDDSETYK

-71 SMGKVVKDLMKGLD
+71 SMGKVVKDLMKDLD
-85 KASPNHL
+85 KASPNQL

-122 GKCDSELKK
+122 GRCDAELKK

-136 KRFSGESSGG
+136 KRLGEGSSIINTVSAVKSAITAVTTKFMLLFEAIKAIYRTVSGG
-146 SFISGFKGMAA
+146 I
-157 KVTAVIA
+157 TI
-164 AVRGVYATVSDVI
+164 
-177 RVNMDF
+177 NMEF
-183 EQQMANLSS
+183 EQQMANLASV
-192 ILGKTREEI
+192 LGKTKEEI
-201 RGLQEDALRLGEA
+201 KELEQDALRLGEA

-226 INLAKLGFS
+226 INLAKLGFN
-235 QVEILNSTRAILD
+235 QTEILNSTRAILD

-258 EAAEVA
+258 EAAAVA

-287 ATTQSAL
+287 STTKTAL
-294 DFEKLRTSIAITF
+294 DFEKLRTSVAITF
-307 PIAKT
+307 PVAKA
-312 FGFTIEDTVTLLGK
+312 FGFTIEDTITLLGK

-357 ALGQPIHNV
+357 TLGRPVRNI
-366 EELAEALMKL
+366 EELAEAFGKL

-381 ELAEVFDLTDKRSAG
+381 DLAESFDLTDKRSVG
-396 AFAQFVRISDQ
+396 AFNQFVRVSDQ
-407 LVDMKEKITDA
+407 LVDLKNEITDA
-418 DEALSD
+418 DEALSK
-424 MVDKRM
+424 MVDTRM
-430 QTLQG
+430 NTLQG
-435 SVIYLQSAWQGLE
+435 SVTILSSAWQGLM
-448 LTFLN
+448 LSFQN
-453 STGAMKKVVDLLT
+453 STGPMKTVVDWLTKVTRGITRLISSLPENIDREASSQIESQVREKKPFWKLALSRLGLDEKSAEEMDVMLTTYDKNLAKAKERIDEIQSKIKTSEDDLKKGVKNKNGKYLTKDQYEALLT
-466 EMIKGVTRLMSSTK
+466 AELVEAEVEKKRAEYFIQNIEKVYNAKSNP
-480 DNRERD
+480 DNKPYSED
-486 TAEAVNNAVRRSRK
+486 PYASERRSAEGR
-500 QWKESFNADVK
+500 
-511 EIKAQQETL
+511 IKAQQE
-520 EKILSENKGLET
+520 
-532 EQTRAIRDNIK
+532 
-543 DQTTQLLTDYSQKLD
+543 
-558 AYQTRAAEIRERFE
+558 AE
-572 SIEQNIRENIR
+572 
-583 SEKNINYRLDK
+583 
-594 RIAAVVAAGVSFIAG
+594 V
-609 KKTNTATEYDKL
+609 
-621 KTELIEVEVQ
+621 
-631 AKKMEDYVERIGN
+631 
-644 MSKNLNEPN
+644 
-653 EYNKDPYARLR
+653 
-664 QGAEGRIKTLQE
+664 
-676 AETKAFFERK
+676 KAFAERM

-752 TKYGRLSEQAS
+752 TKYGRLSEQEA

-768 AIEKEMRMRKKL
+768 AIEKEMRMREKL
-780 EKQLRQGQKREESY
+780 EKQLSQGQKREESY
-794 YAHLETAITKYEGII
+794 YARLEAAITKYEGII

-821 AVNALRNEK
+821 AVNALKNEQNM
-830 SLLDRTYDQAYKLL
+830 LERTYNQMYKVL
-844 LENEQNEIQLAANSA
+844 LENEQTEIQLAANSA
-859 KERYRIELE
+859 EERHRIELE
-868 YLAKRLQLNADYQKA
+868 YLAKRLKLNADYQEA
-883 IKANENATNATI
+883 VKANERATNATI
-895 SANNKETFT
+895 SANNKETFA
-904 KIAGYIDEALSQAGG
+904 KIAGYIDEALSQTAE
-919 LLDGFSG
+919 LMNSFTG

-943 DAEIEAAEKAGRNT
+943 DAEIEAAEKAGRDT
-957 DRIERE
+957 DRIERQ

-968 NDIERQRIEAD
+968 NDIERQRIESD
-979 YKSGVAQSFID
+979 YKAGVAQSFID
-990 AAAASLKAWINPGWP
+990 AAAASLRAWINPGWP

-1018 GFTLA
+1018 GFTIA

-1092 ITAEDIALAAGYH
+1092 ITAEDIALAAGYR
-1105 SGKYYEGGYTSASVP
+1105 SGKYYEGGYTSASTP

-1131 QLLQRVYDLLD
+1131 ELLQRVYDLLD

>member
-21 DELKRIKEEIESIDK
+21 DELKRIKEEIENIDK
-36 AMQTLSKDDSETYK
+36 SMQNLSKDDSETYK

-71 SMGKVVKDLMKGLD
+71 SMGKVVKDLMKDLD
-85 KASPNHL
+85 KASPNQL

-122 GKCDSELKK
+122 GRCDAELKK

-136 KRFSGESSGG
+136 KRLGEGSSIINTVSAVKSAITAVTTKFMLLFEAIKAIYRTVSGG
-146 SFISGFKGMAA
+146 I
-157 KVTAVIA
+157 TI
-164 AVRGVYATVSDVI
+164 
-177 RVNMDF
+177 NMEF
-183 EQQMANLSS
+183 EQQMANLASV
-192 ILGKTREEI
+192 LGKTKEEI
-201 RGLQEDALRLGEA
+201 KELEQDALRLGEA

-226 INLAKLGFS
+226 INLAKLGFN
-235 QVEILNSTRAILD
+235 QTEILNSTRAILD

-258 EAAEVA
+258 EAAAVA

-287 ATTQSAL
+287 STTKTAL
-294 DFEKLRTSIAITF
+294 DFEKLRTSVAITF
-307 PIAKT
+307 PVAKA
-312 FGFTIEDTVTLLGK
+312 FGFTIEDTITLLGK

-357 ALGQPIHNV
+357 TLGRPVRNI
-366 EELAEALMKL
+366 EELAEAFGKL

-381 ELAEVFDLTDKRSAG
+381 DLAESFDLTDKRSVG
-396 AFAQFVRISDQ
+396 AFNQFVRVSDQ
-407 LVDMKEKITDA
+407 LVDLKNEITDA
-418 DEALSD
+418 DEALSK
-424 MVDKRM
+424 MVDTRM
-430 QTLQG
+430 NTLQG
-435 SVIYLQSAWQGLE
+435 SVTILSSAWQGLM
-448 LTFLN
+448 LSFQN
-453 STGAMKKVVDLLT
+453 STGPMKTVVDWLTKVTRGITRLISSLPENIDREASSQIESQVREKKPFWKLALSRLGLDEKSAEEMDVMLTTYDKNLAKAKERIDEIQSKIKTSEDDLKKGVKNKNGKYLTKDQYEALLT
-466 EMIKGVTRLMSSTK
+466 AELVEAEVEKKRAEYFIQNIEKVYNAKSNP
-480 DNRERD
+480 DNKPYSED
-486 TAEAVNNAVRRSRK
+486 PYASERRSAEGR
-500 QWKESFNADVK
+500 
-511 EIKAQQETL
+511 IKAQQE
-520 EKILSENKGLET
+520 
-532 EQTRAIRDNIK
+532 
-543 DQTTQLLTDYSQKLD
+543 
-558 AYQTRAAEIRERFE
+558 AE
-572 SIEQNIRENIR
+572 
-583 SEKNINYRLDK
+583 
-594 RIAAVVAAGVSFIAG
+594 V
-609 KKTNTATEYDKL
+609 
-621 KTELIEVEVQ
+621 
-631 AKKMEDYVERIGN
+631 
-644 MSKNLNEPN
+644 
-653 EYNKDPYARLR
+653 
-664 QGAEGRIKTLQE
+664 
-676 AETKAFFERK
+676 KAFAERM

-752 TKYGRLSEQAS
+752 TKYGRLSEQEA

-768 AIEKEMRMRKKL
+768 AIEKEMRMREKL
-780 EKQLRQGQKREESY
+780 EKQLSQGQKREESY
-794 YAHLETAITKYEGII
+794 YARLEAAITKYEGII

-821 AVNALRNEK
+821 AVNALKNEQNM
-830 SLLDRTYDQAYKLL
+830 LERTYNQMYKVL
-844 LENEQNEIQLAANSA
+844 LENEQTEIQLAANSA
-859 KERYRIELE
+859 EERHRIELE
-868 YLAKRLQLNADYQKA
+868 YLAKRLKLNADYQEA
-883 IKANENATNATI
+883 VKANERATNATI
-895 SANNKETFT
+895 SANNKETFA
-904 KIAGYIDEALSQAGG
+904 KIAGYIDEALSQAAE
-919 LLDGFSG
+919 LMNSFTG

-943 DAEIEAAEKAGRNT
+943 DAEIEAAEKAGRDT
-957 DRIERE
+957 DRIERQ

-968 NDIERQRIEAD
+968 NDIERQRIESD
-979 YKSGVAQSFID
+979 YKAGVAQSFID
-990 AAAASLKAWINPGWP
+990 AAAASLRAWINPGWP

-1018 GFTLA
+1018 GFTIA

-1092 ITAEDIALAAGYH
+1092 ITAEDIALAAGYR
-1105 SGKYYEGGYTSASVP
+1105 SGKYYEGGYTSASTP

-1131 QLLQRVYDLLD
+1131 ELLQRVYDLLD

>member
-21 DELKRIKEEIESIDK
+21 DELKRIKEEIENIDK
-36 AMQTLSKDDSETYK
+36 SMQNLSKDDSETYK

-71 SMGKVVKDLMKGLD
+71 SMGKVVKDLMKDLD
-85 KASPNHL
+85 KASPNQL

-122 GKCDSELKK
+122 GKCDAELKK

-136 KRFSGESSGG
+136 KRLGEGSSIINTVSAVKSAVTAMASKFLILFEAIKAIYRTVSGG
-146 SFISGFKGMAA
+146 I
-157 KVTAVIA
+157 TI
-164 AVRGVYATVSDVI
+164 
-177 RVNMDF
+177 NMEF
-183 EQQMANLSS
+183 EQQMANLASV
-192 ILGKTREEI
+192 LGKAKAEVKELER
-201 RGLQEDALRLGEA
+201 DALKLGEA

-226 INLAKLGFS
+226 INLAKLGFN
-235 QVEILNSTRAILD
+235 QTEILNSTRAILD

-269 AFNLDSSEMSR
+269 AFNLDSTEMGR
-280 VVSTMAV
+280 VVSAMAV
-287 ATTQSAL
+287 STTRSAL
-294 DFEKLRTSIAITF
+294 DFEKLRTSVSIVF
-307 PIAKT
+307 PVAKT
-312 FGFTIEDTVTLLGK
+312 FGFTIEDTITLLGK
-326 LSDAGFDASMA
+326 LSDAGFDASSA

-357 ALGQPIHNV
+357 ALGQPVRNV
-366 EELAEALMKL
+366 EELAEALVKL
-376 KERNI
+376 KNRNI
-381 ELAEVFDLTDKRSAG
+381 DLAESLDLTDKRSVG
-396 AFAQFVRISDQ
+396 AFNQFVRMSDQ
-407 LVDMKEKITDA
+407 LVDLKNEITDA
-418 DEALSD
+418 DEALRK
-424 MVDKRM
+424 MVDTRAE
-430 QTLQG
+430 TLQG
-435 SVIYLQSAWQGLE
+435 SVTKLQSAWQGLM
-448 LTFLN
+448 LSFQN
-453 STGAMKKVVDLLT
+453 STGPMKTVVDWLTKVTGSITRIISSLPENIDREASSQIESQVREKKPFWKLALGRLGLDEKSAEEMDVMLTTYNNNLAKAKERIDEIQSKIKTSEDDLKKGVKNKKGKYLTKDQYEALLT
-466 EMIKGVTRLMSSTK
+466 AELVEAEVEKKRAEYFIANIEKVYKAKSNP
-480 DNRERD
+480 DNKPYSED
-486 TAEAVNNAVRRSRK
+486 PYASERRSAEGR
-500 QWKESFNADVK
+500 
-511 EIKAQQETL
+511 IKAQQE
-520 EKILSENKGLET
+520 
-532 EQTRAIRDNIK
+532 
-543 DQTTQLLTDYSQKLD
+543 
-558 AYQTRAAEIRERFE
+558 AE
-572 SIEQNIRENIR
+572 
-583 SEKNINYRLDK
+583 
-594 RIAAVVAAGVSFIAG
+594 V
-609 KKTNTATEYDKL
+609 
-621 KTELIEVEVQ
+621 
-631 AKKMEDYVERIGN
+631 
-644 MSKNLNEPN
+644 
-653 EYNKDPYARLR
+653 
-664 QGAEGRIKTLQE
+664 
-676 AETKAFFERK
+676 KAFAGRM

-752 TKYGRLSEQAS
+752 TKYGRLSEQES
-763 KRKER
+763 KKKER
-768 AIEKEMRMRKKL
+768 AIEKEMRMREKL
-780 EKQLRQGQKREESY
+780 EKQLSQGQKREESY
-794 YAHLETAITKYEGII
+794 YARLESAITKYEGII

-821 AVNALRNEK
+821 AVNALRNEQ
-830 SLLDRTYDQAYKLL
+830 SMLDRTYNQAYKLL
-844 LENEQNEIQLAANSA
+844 LDNEQIELQIAANSA
-859 KERYRIELE
+859 EERHRIELE
-868 YLAKRLQLNADYQKA
+868 YLAKRLKLNTDYQEA
-883 IKANENATNATI
+883 VKANDRATNATI
-895 SANNKETFT
+895 SANKKETFA
-904 KIAGYIDEALSQAGG
+904 KIAGYIDEALSQASG
-919 LLDGFSG
+919 LIDGFTD

-943 DAEIEAAEKAGRNT
+943 DAEIEAAEKAGRDT

-968 NDIERQRIEAD
+968 NDIERQRIESD
-979 YKSGVAQSFID
+979 YKTGIAQSFID
-990 AAAASLKAWINPGWP
+990 AAAASLRAWINPGWP

-1018 GFTLA
+1018 GFTIA
-1023 TLKEQKDAKLAALT
+1023 TLKNQKDAKLAALT

-1092 ITAEDIALAAGYH
+1092 ITAEDIALAAGYR
-1105 SGKYYEGGYTSASVP
+1105 SGKYYEGGYTSASTP
-1120 PSSPVVVQNDT
+1120 PSAPVVVQNDT
-1131 QLLQRVYDLLD
+1131 ELLQRVYDLLD

>member
-9 QAVFSLNGQQVK
+9 QAVFSLNGQQVR
-21 DELKRIKEEIESIDK
+21 DELKRIKEEIESIDNSMK
-36 AMQTLSKDDSETYK
+36 TLSKDDSETYK
-50 RQMRQYADRRK
+50 RQMRQFADRRK

-71 SMGKVVKDLMKGLD
+71 SVGKVVKDLMKDLD
-85 KASPNHL
+85 KASPNQL

-122 GKCDSELKK
+122 GKCDAELKK

-146 SFISGFKGMAA
+146 SVISGIKGMAA
-157 KVTAVIA
+157 KVTAWTA
-164 AVRGVYATVSDVI
+164 AITGTYKAVSGI
-177 RVNMDF
+177 ISINMDF
-183 EQQMANLSS
+183 EQQMANLAS
-192 ILGKTREEI
+192 ILGKTKNEVKKLE
-201 RGLQEDALRLGEA
+201 QESLKLGEA

-226 INLAKLGFS
+226 INLAKLGFNET
-235 QVEILNSTRAILD
+235 EILNSTRAILD

-258 EAAEVA
+258 EAAAVA

-269 AFNLDSSEMSR
+269 AFNLDSSEMER

-287 ATTQSAL
+287 STTKTAL
-294 DFEKLRTSIAITF
+294 DFEKLRTSVAITF
-307 PIAKT
+307 PVAKA
-312 FGFTIEDTVTLLGK
+312 FGFTIEDTITLLGK

-357 ALGQPIHNV
+357 TLGQPVRSV
-366 EELAEALMKL
+366 EELAEAFGKL

-381 ELAEVFDLTDKRSAG
+381 RLAESFDLTDKRSVG
-396 AFAQFVRISDQ
+396 AFNQFVRVSDQ
-407 LVDMKEKITDA
+407 LVDLKNEITDA
-418 DEALSD
+418 SEALSK
-424 MVDKRM
+424 MVDTRM
-430 QTLQG
+430 DTLQG
-435 SVIYLQSAWQGLE
+435 SVTYLQSAWQGLM
-448 LTFLN
+448 LTFRN
-453 STGAMKKVVDLLT
+453 STGMMKSIVDWLT
-466 EMIKGVTRLMSSTK
+466 DVTRGVTRLMSTISE
-480 DNRERD
+480 NAEREVSD
-486 TAEAVNNAVRRSRK
+486 ALENQLDSQK
-500 QWKESFNADVK
+500 KLWKEYFDSAFGGVEGQDQIA
-511 EIKAQQETL
+511 EILTTYSKRVDMYQAR
-520 EKILSENKGLET
+520 T
-532 EQTRAIRDNIK
+532 EEIRDKIK
-543 DQTTQLLTDYSQKLD
+543 D
-558 AYQTRAAEIRERFE
+558 FE
-572 SIEQNIRENIR
+572 
-583 SEKNINYRLDK
+583 
-594 RIAAVVAAGVSFIAG
+594 
-609 KKTNTATEYDKL
+609 
-621 KTELIEVEVQ
+621 Q
-631 AKKMEDYVERIGN
+631 AKKLGLGTKQAIDLMGGEYNADDVEKEVKRLTQELLKAELQARKYQYFVERASK
-644 MSKNLNEPN
+644 MSQSLNTSTED
-653 EYNKDPYARLR
+653 EYNEDPYARLR
-664 QGAEGRIKTLQE
+664 QSAEGRIKTLQE
-676 AETKAFFERK
+676 AETKAFFERQ

-752 TKYGRLSEQAS
+752 TKYGRLSEQEA

-768 AIEKEMRMRKKL
+768 AIEKEMRMREKL
-780 EKQLRQGQKREESY
+780 EKQLSQGQKREESY
-794 YAHLETAITKYEGII
+794 YSRLEAAITKYEGII

-821 AVNALRNEK
+821 AVNALRNEQ
-830 SLLDRTYDQAYKLL
+830 SMLERTYNQAYKMLL
-844 LENEQNEIQLAANSA
+844 DNEQIEIQLAADSA
-859 KERYRIELE
+859 EERHRIELE
-868 YLAKRLQLNADYQKA
+868 YLAKRLKLNADYQEA
-883 IKANENATNATI
+883 VKANERATNATI
-895 SANNKETFT
+895 SANKKETFA
-904 KIAGYIDEALSQAGG
+904 KIAGYIDEALSQASG
-919 LLDGFSG
+919 LIDSFTG

-943 DAEIEAAEKAGRNT
+943 DAEIEAAEKAGRDT

-968 NDIERQRIEAD
+968 NDIERQRIESD
-979 YKSGVAQSFID
+979 YKTGIAQSFID
-990 AAAASLKAWINPGWP
+990 AAAASLRAWINPGWP

-1018 GFTLA
+1018 GFTIA

-1092 ITAEDIALAAGYH
+1092 ITAEDIALAAGYR
-1105 SGKYYEGGYTSASVP
+1105 SGKYYEGGYTSASTP

-1131 QLLQRVYDLLD
+1131 ELLQRVYDLLD

>member
-21 DELKRIKEEIESIDK
+21 DELKRIKEEIENIDK
-36 AMQTLSKDDSETYK
+36 SMQNLSKDDSETYK

-71 SMGKVVKDLMKGLD
+71 SMGKVVKDLMKDLD
-85 KASPNHL
+85 KASPNQL

-122 GKCDSELKK
+122 GMCDAELKK

-146 SFISGFKGMAA
+146 SVISGIKGMAA
-157 KVTAVIA
+157 KVTAWTA
-164 AVRGVYATVSDVI
+164 AITGTYKAVSGI
-177 RVNMDF
+177 ISINMDF
-183 EQQMANLSS
+183 EQQMANLAS
-192 ILGKTREEI
+192 ILGKAKTEI
-201 RGLQEDALRLGEA
+201 KELEQDALKLGEA

-226 INLAKLGFS
+226 INLAKLGFN
-235 QVEILNSTRAILD
+235 QTEILNSTRAILD

-258 EAAEVA
+258 EAAAVA

-269 AFNLDSSEMSR
+269 AFNLDSTEMDR
-280 VVSTMAV
+280 VVSAMAV
-287 ATTQSAL
+287 STTRSAL
-294 DFEKLRTSIAITF
+294 DFEKLRTSVAITF
-307 PIAKT
+307 PVAKA
-312 FGFTIEDTVTLLGK
+312 FGFTIEDTITLLGK

-357 ALGQPIHNV
+357 TLGQPVRNI
-366 EELAEALMKL
+366 EELAEAFGKL

-381 ELAEVFDLTDKRSAG
+381 NLAESFALTDKRSVG
-396 AFAQFVRISDQ
+396 AFNQFVRVSDQ
-407 LVDMKEKITDA
+407 LVDLKNEITDA
-418 DEALSD
+418 REALKK
-424 MVDKRM
+424 MVDTRM
-430 QTLQG
+430 ETLQG
-435 SVIYLQSAWQGLE
+435 SVTKLNSAWQGLM
-448 LTFLN
+448 LTFRN
-453 STGAMKKVVDLLT
+453 STGMMKSIVDWLT
-466 EMIKGVTRLMSSTK
+466 DVTKGVTRLMSTISENAEREVSDALEAQL
-480 DNRERD
+480 DNH
-486 TAEAVNNAVRRSRK
+486 K
-500 QWKESFNADVK
+500 KLWKEYFDSAFGGVEGQDQIA
-511 EIKAQQETL
+511 EILTTYSKRVDMYQAR
-520 EKILSENKGLET
+520 T
-532 EQTRAIRDNIK
+532 EEIRDKIK
-543 DQTTQLLTDYSQKLD
+543 D
-558 AYQTRAAEIRERFE
+558 FE
-572 SIEQNIRENIR
+572 
-583 SEKNINYRLDK
+583 
-594 RIAAVVAAGVSFIAG
+594 
-609 KKTNTATEYDKL
+609 
-621 KTELIEVEVQ
+621 Q
-631 AKKMEDYVERIGN
+631 AKKLGLGTKQAIDLMGGEYNADDVEKEVKRLTQELLKAELQARKYQYFVERASK
-644 MSKNLNEPN
+644 MSQSLNTSTDD
-653 EYNKDPYARLR
+653 EYNEDPYARLR
-664 QGAEGRIKTLQE
+664 QSAEGRIKTLQE
-676 AETKAFFERK
+676 AETKAFFERQ

-752 TKYGRLSEQAS
+752 TKYGRLSEQEA

-768 AIEKEMRMRKKL
+768 AIEKEMRMREKL
-780 EKQLRQGQKREESY
+780 EKQLSQGQKREESY
-794 YAHLETAITKYEGII
+794 YARLEAAITKYEGII

-821 AVNALRNEK
+821 AVNALKNEQNM
-830 SLLDRTYDQAYKLL
+830 LERTYNQMYKVL
-844 LENEQNEIQLAANSA
+844 LENEQTEIQLAANSA
-859 KERYRIELE
+859 EERHKIELE
-868 YLAKRLQLNADYQKA
+868 YLAKRLKLNADYQEA
-883 IKANENATNATI
+883 VKANERATNATI
-895 SANNKETFT
+895 SANNKETFA
-904 KIAGYIDEALSQAGG
+904 KIAGYIDEALSQASD
-919 LLDGFSG
+919 LMNSFTG

-943 DAEIEAAEKAGRNT
+943 DAEIEAAEKAGRDT
-957 DRIERE
+957 DRIERQ

-968 NDIERQRIEAD
+968 NDIERQRIESD
-979 YKSGVAQSFID
+979 YKAGVAQSFID
-990 AAAASLKAWINPGWP
+990 AAAASLRAWINPGWP

-1018 GFTLA
+1018 GFTIA

-1092 ITAEDIALAAGYH
+1092 ITAEDIALAAGYR
-1105 SGKYYEGGYTSASVP
+1105 SGKYYEGGYTSASTP

-1131 QLLQRVYDLLD
+1131 ELLQRVYDLLD

>member
-21 DELKRIKEEIESIDK
+21 DELKRIKEEIENIDK
-36 AMQTLSKDDSETYK
+36 SMQNLSKDDSETYK

-71 SMGKVVKDLMKGLD
+71 SMGKVVKDLMKDLD
-85 KASPNHL
+85 KASPNQL

-122 GKCDSELKK
+122 GRCDAELKK

-136 KRFSGESSGG
+136 KRLGEGSSIINTVSAVKSAVTAMASKFLILFEAIKAIYRTVSGG
-146 SFISGFKGMAA
+146 I
-157 KVTAVIA
+157 TI
-164 AVRGVYATVSDVI
+164 
-177 RVNMDF
+177 NMEF
-183 EQQMANLSS
+183 EQQMANLASV
-192 ILGKTREEI
+192 LGKAKAEVKELER
-201 RGLQEDALRLGEA
+201 DALKLGEA

-219 SQVAGLQ
+219 SEVAGLQ
-226 INLAKLGFS
+226 INLAKLGFNET
-235 QVEILNSTRAILD
+235 EILNSTRAILD

-269 AFNLDSSEMSR
+269 AFNLDSAEMDR
-280 VVSTMAV
+280 VVSAMAV
-287 ATTQSAL
+287 STTRSAL
-294 DFEKLRTSIAITF
+294 DFEKLRTSVSIVF
-307 PIAKT
+307 PVAKT
-312 FGFTIEDTVTLLGK
+312 FGFTIEDTITLLGK
-326 LSDAGFDASMA
+326 LSDAGFDASSA

-357 ALGQPIHNV
+357 ALGQPVRNV
-366 EELAEALMKL
+366 EELAEALVKL
-376 KERNI
+376 KDRNI
-381 ELAEVFDLTDKRSAG
+381 DLAESLDLTDKRSVG
-396 AFAQFVRISDQ
+396 AFNQFVRISDQ
-407 LVDMKEKITDA
+407 LVDLKNEITDA
-418 DEALSD
+418 DEALKQ
-424 MVDKRM
+424 MVNTRAE
-430 QTLQG
+430 TLQG
-435 SVIYLQSAWQGLE
+435 SVTKLQSAWQGLM
-448 LTFLN
+448 LSFQN
-453 STGAMKKVVDLLT
+453 STGPMKTVVDWLTKVTGSITRLISSLPENIDREASSQIESKVREKKPFWKLALSRLGLDEKSAEEMDVMLTTYDNNLAKAKERIDEIQSKIKTSEDDLKKGVKNKNGKYLTKDQYEALLT
-466 EMIKGVTRLMSSTK
+466 AELVEAEVEKKRAEYFIQNIEKVYNAKSNPDNKPYSK
-480 DNRERD
+480 DPYASE
-486 TAEAVNNAVRRSRK
+486 RRSAEGR
-500 QWKESFNADVK
+500 
-511 EIKAQQETL
+511 IKAQQE
-520 EKILSENKGLET
+520 
-532 EQTRAIRDNIK
+532 
-543 DQTTQLLTDYSQKLD
+543 
-558 AYQTRAAEIRERFE
+558 AE
-572 SIEQNIRENIR
+572 
-583 SEKNINYRLDK
+583 
-594 RIAAVVAAGVSFIAG
+594 V
-609 KKTNTATEYDKL
+609 
-621 KTELIEVEVQ
+621 
-631 AKKMEDYVERIGN
+631 
-644 MSKNLNEPN
+644 
-653 EYNKDPYARLR
+653 
-664 QGAEGRIKTLQE
+664 
-676 AETKAFFERK
+676 KAFAERM

-730 DQYTNKVAQ
+730 DQYSNKVAQ

-752 TKYGRLSEQAS
+752 TKYGRLSEQEA

-768 AIEKEMRMRKKL
+768 AIEKEMRMREKL
-780 EKQLRQGQKREESY
+780 EKQLSKGQKREESY
-794 YAHLETAITKYEGII
+794 YARLEAAITKYEGII

-821 AVNALRNEK
+821 AVNALKNEQNM
-830 SLLDRTYDQAYKLL
+830 LERTYNQMYKVL
-844 LENEQNEIQLAANSA
+844 LENEQTEIQLAANSA
-859 KERYRIELE
+859 EERHRIELE
-868 YLAKRLQLNADYQKA
+868 YLAKRLKLNADYQEA
-883 IKANENATNATI
+883 VKANERATNATI
-895 SANNKETFT
+895 SANNKETFA
-904 KIAGYIDEALSQAGG
+904 KIAGYIDEALSQASD
-919 LLDGFSG
+919 LMNSFTG

-943 DAEIEAAEKAGRNT
+943 DAEIEAAEKAGRDT
-957 DRIERE
+957 DRIERQ

-968 NDIERQRIEAD
+968 NDIERQRIESD
-979 YKSGVAQSFID
+979 YKAGVAQSFID
-990 AAAASLKAWINPGWP
+990 AAAASLRAWINPGWP

-1018 GFTLA
+1018 GFTIA

-1092 ITAEDIALAAGYH
+1092 ITAEDIALAAGYR
-1105 SGKYYEGGYTSASVP
+1105 SGKYYEGGYTSASTP

-1131 QLLQRVYDLLD
+1131 ELLQRVYDLLD

>member
-21 DELKRIKEEIESIDK
+21 DELKRIKEEIENIDK
-36 AMQTLSKDDSETYK
+36 SMQNLSKDDSETYK

-71 SMGKVVKDLMKGLD
+71 SMGKVVKDLMKDLD
-85 KASPNHL
+85 KASPNQL

-122 GKCDSELKK
+122 GKCDAELKK

-136 KRFSGESSGG
+136 KRLGEGSSIINTVSAVKSAVTAMASKFLILFEAIKAIYRTVSGG
-146 SFISGFKGMAA
+146 I
-157 KVTAVIA
+157 TI
-164 AVRGVYATVSDVI
+164 
-177 RVNMDF
+177 NMEF
-183 EQQMANLSS
+183 EQQMANLASV
-192 ILGKTREEI
+192 LGKAKAEVKELER
-201 RGLQEDALRLGEA
+201 DALKLGEA

-219 SQVAGLQ
+219 SEVAGLQ
-226 INLAKLGFS
+226 INLAKLGFNET
-235 QVEILNSTRAILD
+235 EILNSTRAILD

-269 AFNLDSSEMSR
+269 AFNLDSAEMDR
-280 VVSTMAV
+280 VVSAMAV
-287 ATTQSAL
+287 STTRSAL
-294 DFEKLRTSIAITF
+294 DFEKLRTSVSIVF
-307 PIAKT
+307 PVAKT
-312 FGFTIEDTVTLLGK
+312 FGFTIEDTITLLGK
-326 LSDAGFDASMA
+326 LSDAGFDASSA

-357 ALGQPIHNV
+357 ALGQPVRNV
-366 EELAEALMKL
+366 EELAEALVKL
-376 KERNI
+376 KDRNI
-381 ELAEVFDLTDKRSAG
+381 DLAESLDLTDKRSVG
-396 AFAQFVRISDQ
+396 AFNQFVRISDQ
-407 LVDMKEKITDA
+407 LVDLKNEITDA
-418 DEALSD
+418 DEALKQ
-424 MVDKRM
+424 MVDTRAE
-430 QTLQG
+430 TLQG
-435 SVIYLQSAWQGLE
+435 SVTKLQSAWQGLM
-448 LTFLN
+448 LSFQN
-453 STGAMKKVVDLLT
+453 STGPMKTAVDWLTKVTGGITRLISSLPENVDREASSQIESQVREKKPFWKLALSRLGLDEKSAEEMDVMLTTYDKNLAKAKERIDEIQSKIKTSEDDLKKGVKNKNGKYLTKDQYEALLT
-466 EMIKGVTRLMSSTK
+466 AELVEAEVEKKRAEYFIQNIEKVYNAKSNP
-480 DNRERD
+480 DNKPYSED
-486 TAEAVNNAVRRSRK
+486 PYASERRSAEGR
-500 QWKESFNADVK
+500 
-511 EIKAQQETL
+511 IKAQQE
-520 EKILSENKGLET
+520 
-532 EQTRAIRDNIK
+532 
-543 DQTTQLLTDYSQKLD
+543 
-558 AYQTRAAEIRERFE
+558 AE
-572 SIEQNIRENIR
+572 
-583 SEKNINYRLDK
+583 
-594 RIAAVVAAGVSFIAG
+594 V
-609 KKTNTATEYDKL
+609 
-621 KTELIEVEVQ
+621 
-631 AKKMEDYVERIGN
+631 
-644 MSKNLNEPN
+644 
-653 EYNKDPYARLR
+653 
-664 QGAEGRIKTLQE
+664 
-676 AETKAFFERK
+676 KAFAERM

-752 TKYGRLSEQAS
+752 TKYGRLSEQEA

-768 AIEKEMRMRKKL
+768 AIKKEMRMREKL
-780 EKQLRQGQKREESY
+780 EKQLSQGQKREESY
-794 YAHLETAITKYEGII
+794 YARLESAITKYEGII
-809 EDDESWRNRQRK
+809 EDDESWRNRQRQ
-821 AVNALRNEK
+821 AVNALRNEQ
-830 SLLDRTYDQAYKLL
+830 SMLERTYNQAYKLL
-844 LENEQNEIQLAANSA
+844 LDNEQIELQIAANSA
-859 KERYRIELE
+859 EERHRIELE
-868 YLAKRLQLNADYQKA
+868 YLAKRLKLNADYQEA
-883 IKANENATNATI
+883 VKANDRATNATI
-895 SANNKETFT
+895 SANKKETFA
-904 KIAGYIDEALSQAGG
+904 KIAGYIDEALSQASG
-919 LLDGFSG
+919 LIDGFAD

-943 DAEIEAAEKAGRNT
+943 DAEIEAAEKAGRDT

-968 NDIERQRIEAD
+968 NDIERQRIESD
-979 YKSGVAQSFID
+979 YKTGIAQSFID
-990 AAAASLKAWINPGWP
+990 AAAASLRAWINPGWP

-1018 GFTLA
+1018 GFTIA
-1023 TLKEQKDAKLAALT
+1023 TLKNQKDAKLAALT

-1092 ITAEDIALAAGYH
+1092 ITAEDIALAAGYR
-1105 SGKYYEGGYTSASVP
+1105 SGKYYEGGYTSASTP

-1131 QLLQRVYDLLD
+1131 ELLQRVYDLLD

>member
-21 DELKRIKEEIESIDK
+21 DELKRIKEEIENIDK
-36 AMQTLSKDDSETYK
+36 SMQNLSKDDSETYK

-71 SMGKVVKDLMKGLD
+71 SMGKVVKDLMKDLD
-85 KASPNHL
+85 KASPNQL

-122 GKCDSELKK
+122 GMCDAELKK

-136 KRFSGESSGG
+136 KRLGEGSSIINTVSAVKSAVTAMASKFLILFEAIKAIYRTVSGG
-146 SFISGFKGMAA
+146 I
-157 KVTAVIA
+157 TI
-164 AVRGVYATVSDVI
+164 
-177 RVNMDF
+177 NMEF
-183 EQQMANLSS
+183 EQQMANLASV
-192 ILGKTREEI
+192 LGKAKAEVKELER
-201 RGLQEDALRLGEA
+201 DALKLGEA

-219 SQVAGLQ
+219 SEVAGLQ
-226 INLAKLGFS
+226 INLAKLGFNET
-235 QVEILNSTRAILD
+235 EILNSTRAILD

-269 AFNLDSSEMSR
+269 AFNLDSAEMDR
-280 VVSTMAV
+280 VVSAMAV
-287 ATTQSAL
+287 STTRSAL
-294 DFEKLRTSIAITF
+294 DFEKLRTSVSIVF
-307 PIAKT
+307 PVAKT
-312 FGFTIEDTVTLLGK
+312 FGFTIEDTITLLGK
-326 LSDAGFDASMA
+326 LSDAGFDASSA

-357 ALGQPIHNV
+357 ALGQPVRNV
-366 EELAEALMKL
+366 EELAEALVKL
-376 KERNI
+376 KDRNI
-381 ELAEVFDLTDKRSAG
+381 DLAESLDLTDKRSVG
-396 AFAQFVRISDQ
+396 AFNQFVRISDQ
-407 LVDMKEKITDA
+407 LVDLKNEITDA
-418 DEALSD
+418 DEALKQ
-424 MVDKRM
+424 MVNTRAE
-430 QTLQG
+430 TLQG
-435 SVIYLQSAWQGLE
+435 SVTKLQSAWQGLM
-448 LTFLN
+448 LSFQN
-453 STGAMKKVVDLLT
+453 STGPMKTVVDWLTKVTGSITRLISSLPENIDREASSQIESKVREKKPFWKLALSRLGLDEKSAEEMDVMLTTYDNNLAKAKERIDEIQSKIKTSEDDLKKGVKNKNGKYLTKDQYEALLT
-466 EMIKGVTRLMSSTK
+466 AELVEAEVEKKRAEYFIQNIEKVYNAKSNPDNKPYSK
-480 DNRERD
+480 DPYASE
-486 TAEAVNNAVRRSRK
+486 RRSAEGR
-500 QWKESFNADVK
+500 
-511 EIKAQQETL
+511 IKAQQE
-520 EKILSENKGLET
+520 
-532 EQTRAIRDNIK
+532 
-543 DQTTQLLTDYSQKLD
+543 
-558 AYQTRAAEIRERFE
+558 AE
-572 SIEQNIRENIR
+572 
-583 SEKNINYRLDK
+583 
-594 RIAAVVAAGVSFIAG
+594 V
-609 KKTNTATEYDKL
+609 
-621 KTELIEVEVQ
+621 
-631 AKKMEDYVERIGN
+631 
-644 MSKNLNEPN
+644 
-653 EYNKDPYARLR
+653 
-664 QGAEGRIKTLQE
+664 
-676 AETKAFFERK
+676 KAFAERM

-752 TKYGRLSEQAS
+752 TKYGRLSEQEA

-768 AIEKEMRMRKKL
+768 AIEKEMRMREKL
-780 EKQLRQGQKREESY
+780 EKQLSKGQKREESY
-794 YAHLETAITKYEGII
+794 YARLEAAITKYEGII

-821 AVNALRNEK
+821 AVNALKNEQNM
-830 SLLDRTYDQAYKLL
+830 LERTYNQMYKVL
-844 LENEQNEIQLAANSA
+844 LENEQTEIQLAANSA
-859 KERYRIELE
+859 EERHRIELE
-868 YLAKRLQLNADYQKA
+868 YLAKRLKLNADYQEA
-883 IKANENATNATI
+883 VKANERATNATI
-895 SANNKETFT
+895 SANNKETFA
-904 KIAGYIDEALSQAGG
+904 KIAGYIDEALSQASD
-919 LLDGFSG
+919 LMNSFTS

-943 DAEIEAAEKAGRNT
+943 DAEIEAAEKAGRDT
-957 DRIERE
+957 DRIERQ

-968 NDIERQRIEAD
+968 NDIERQRIESD
-979 YKSGVAQSFID
+979 YKAGVAQSFID
-990 AAAASLKAWINPGWP
+990 AAAASLRAWINPGWP

-1018 GFTLA
+1018 GFTIA

-1092 ITAEDIALAAGYH
+1092 ITAEDIALAAGYR
-1105 SGKYYEGGYTSASVP
+1105 SGKYYEGGYTSASTP

-1131 QLLQRVYDLLD
+1131 ELLQRVYDLLD

>member
-21 DELKRIKEEIESIDK
+21 DELKRIKEEIENIDK
-36 AMQTLSKDDSETYK
+36 SMQNLSKDDSETYK

-71 SMGKVVKDLMKGLD
+71 SMGKVVKDLMKDLD
-85 KASPNHL
+85 KASPNQL

-105 GAIKRGTR
+105 GAIRRGTR

-122 GKCDSELKK
+122 GMCDAELKK

-146 SFISGFKGMAA
+146 SVISGIKGMAA
-157 KVTAVIA
+157 KVTAWTAAITGTYKAVSGVI
-164 AVRGVYATVSDVI
+164 SI
-177 RVNMDF
+177 NMEF
-183 EQQMANLSS
+183 EQQMANLASV
-192 ILGKTREEI
+192 LGKTKNEVKKLE
-201 RGLQEDALRLGEA
+201 QEALKLGEA

-226 INLAKLGFS
+226 INLAKLGFNET
-235 QVEILNSTRAILD
+235 EILNSTRAILD

-258 EAAEVA
+258 EAAAVA

-287 ATTQSAL
+287 STTKTAL
-294 DFEKLRTSIAITF
+294 DFEKLRTSVAITF
-307 PIAKT
+307 PVAKA
-312 FGFTIEDTVTLLGK
+312 FGFTIEDTITLLGK

-357 ALGQPIHNV
+357 TLGQPVRSV
-366 EELAEALMKL
+366 EELAEAFGKL
-376 KERNI
+376 KDRNI
-381 ELAEVFDLTDKRSAG
+381 DLAESFALTDRRSVG
-396 AFAQFVRISDQ
+396 AFNQFVRVSDQ
-407 LVDMKEKITDA
+407 LVDLKNEITDA
-418 DEALSD
+418 SEALSK
-424 MVDKRM
+424 MVDTRM
-430 QTLQG
+430 DTLQG
-435 SVIYLQSAWQGLE
+435 SVTYLQSAWQGLM
-448 LTFLN
+448 LTFRN
-453 STGAMKKVVDLLT
+453 STGMMKSIVDWLT
-466 EMIKGVTRLMSSTK
+466 EVTRGVTRLMSTISE
-480 DNRERD
+480 NAEREVSD
-486 TAEAVNNAVRRSRK
+486 ALENQLDSQK
-500 QWKESFNADVK
+500 KLWKEYFDSAFGGVEGQDQIA
-511 EIKAQQETL
+511 EILNTYSKRVDMYQAR
-520 EKILSENKGLET
+520 T
-532 EQTRAIRDNIK
+532 EEIRDKIK
-543 DQTTQLLTDYSQKLD
+543 D
-558 AYQTRAAEIRERFE
+558 FE
-572 SIEQNIRENIR
+572 
-583 SEKNINYRLDK
+583 
-594 RIAAVVAAGVSFIAG
+594 
-609 KKTNTATEYDKL
+609 
-621 KTELIEVEVQ
+621 Q
-631 AKKMEDYVERIGN
+631 AKKLGLGTKQAIDLMGGEYNADDVEKEVKRLTQELLKAELQARKYQYFVERASK
-644 MSKNLNEPN
+644 MSQSLNTSTDD

-664 QGAEGRIKTLQE
+664 QSAEGRIKTLQE
-676 AETKAFFERK
+676 AETKAFFERQ

-752 TKYGRLSEQAS
+752 TKYGRLSEQEA

-768 AIEKEMRMRKKL
+768 AIEKEMRMREKL
-780 EKQLRQGQKREESY
+780 EKQLSKGQKREESY
-794 YAHLETAITKYEGII
+794 YARLEAAITKYEGII

-821 AVNALRNEK
+821 AVNALKNEQNM
-830 SLLDRTYDQAYKLL
+830 LERTYNQMYKVL
-844 LENEQNEIQLAANSA
+844 LENEQTEIQLAANSA
-859 KERYRIELE
+859 EERHRIELE
-868 YLAKRLQLNADYQKA
+868 YLAKRLKLNADYQEA
-883 IKANENATNATI
+883 VKANERATNATI
-895 SANNKETFT
+895 SANNKETFA
-904 KIAGYIDEALSQAGG
+904 KIAGYIDEALSQASD
-919 LLDGFSG
+919 LMNSFTS

-943 DAEIEAAEKAGRNT
+943 DAEIEAAEKAGRDT
-957 DRIERE
+957 DRIERQ

-968 NDIERQRIEAD
+968 NDIERQRIESD
-979 YKSGVAQSFID
+979 YKAGVAQSFID
-990 AAAASLKAWINPGWP
+990 AAAASLRAWINPGWP

-1018 GFTLA
+1018 GFTIA

-1092 ITAEDIALAAGYH
+1092 ITAEDIALAAGYR
-1105 SGKYYEGGYTSASVP
+1105 SGKYYEGGYTSASTP

-1131 QLLQRVYDLLD
+1131 ELLQRVYDLLD